1 MSNKNN
7 TTTHKPIGVL
17 RYNDDI
23 RNELLMMHGDRYK
36 MYTDTFQHAIGDTAD
51 ITTRDVSSMT
61 DGESLY
67 DYTHSG
73 NSDYSQE
80 INRKNFRNASEK
92 IVYSQTTPRNHQM
105 MRWNGEYDDYRDY
118 TDYLFGIDFS
128 MSNYVM
134 NLLSDNSIGYVF
146 NIATPNVVR
155 DLRVNDALG
164 GRITTNSYGFREET
178 RLGELSNRLYATSLY
193 RGAVI
198 NSARHRDKVNTS
210 TDDFGYGY
218 ITPILYKKYGNN
230 LNNYDTM
237 SGKFVVSS
245 DTGRL
250 SDGWMLG
257 DDNTE
262 IGKIVH
268 DYAKLSASEN
278 GGKVYLDEQIKKA
291 NQETSIQKPYI
302 VYTNK
307 VILDDNNVTTA
318 TEIPGRFV
326 INATSTGNTGTTT
339 SYVYDGIKDDNPVVN
354 TVKLQ
359 NNKIKQY
366 FVYDEG
372 VTASNQ
378 DNEWGVYNS
387 NESALGKNNLLAKT
401 NQMFKDK
408 KINTMIGRFHIK
420 VGDSCTTDTAVDNE
434 YGNAHG
440 RALLKAEPKGKQ
452 TNGVDNPYCR
462 SWTYHHQYNSMDR
475 LIRPFENQTIADVQ
489 KKNSRYRS
497 RFKNLTDGGKYL
509 AENTVLGEAGRVNI
523 APSTS
528 GNVDIKK
535 CMFSL
540 ENLAW
545 KDVSKVTRNI
555 SKEQIG
561 PNGGRIMWF
570 PPYDIDFQENVNV
583 NWQSNSFIGRG
594 EDVYTY
600 TNTTRTGQL
609 SFTLLIDHPA
619 VINSLQSAGV
629 NDDEDVLRFFAG
641 CDTIDPNETGNAE
654 VMPGSKTSDPTLT
667 AKEGPFVRVYCFFPN
682 NYTGH
687 GKYIDDKKNW
697 YDFGDEEFG
706 CSDGA
711 DWYKYILSGKNTA
724 IPTGASAILNPD
736 NGYEMSIRK
745 GQELWNGVSTKGLD
759 SKTSQIACNSYSGK
773 YGKYKNCPKDYDGS
787 DYKQLKLKDA
797 KEAREKRTYRY
808 RVDFDFRERGI
819 DVDKT
824 DKKGTKAHIWDNY
837 IDTYSW
843 GLNIDPVVVDKNGL
857 GIGLVADKSLFSF
870 YQLMA
875 VFGVKKPLEKIE
887 EPNTGFTGGYIPP
900 QPYEQGI
907 KNLSDIINNHTV
919 YKVVAHGS
927 ATKQGTKNDLRAA
940 RRARTLGKTVMH
952 FLKQIDKYKN
962 EDIKYVKGETS
973 IVDVTNTKLVNTN
986 EAKFGRNAYV
996 DIYYDDPKVISV
1008 ETSANSSN
1016 QINGA
1021 LEYNNAK
1028 SQNKKQ
1034 DKKARR
1040 NNITYTTKDTSNL
1053 RYESEADYFKKIK
1066 NTDPVIFKKIVDKVQ
1081 YFDPAFHSMSPE
1093 GFNAR
1098 LTFLQ
1103 QCTRQGHTVSAT
1115 ESNGLAMTAGNL
1127 AFGRMPV
1134 CVLRLGD
1141 FINTRIII
1149 DSLNITYNNGGMQW
1163 DLNPEGAGVQPMYAK
1178 VNMGIKILGGQS
1190 LVAPISRLQ
1199 NAVSFNYYANAGVY
1213 DNRADRAH
1221 YKDYDTVYDYVYT
1234 ATADTSANNNY
1245 DSYVV
1250 NDNAETLV
1258 TENNEKKSVTLSTT
1272 STSTDRNSS
1281 GTSSASSSSS
1291 SSSTSSS
1298 SSSSSSGGS
1307 SRSSGSSVSSSS
1319 KKTPLNVYYGLGTKG
1334 VIQKHTSYPKI
1345 TFHCLTMYPK
1355 GTYDL
1360 QKYNA
1365 KNPLFNGKNP
1375 IRHYLQTHINV
1386 NKIITC
1392 PLTFGGKSQLIS
1404 FNIRNVKIN
1413 NQHIQLTGNKT
1424 TIKDIKIIIPIKY
1437 RDFRV
1442 QWYNLTITSFGLM
1455 FINDCYG
1462 QKKEVV
1468 HFYTD
1473 VTDDRHDTGYVDITK
1488 DSNGKLHYNFP

>member
-1 MSNKNN
+1 
-7 TTTHKPIGVL
+7 
-17 RYNDDI
+17 
-23 RNELLMMHGDRYK
+23 
-36 MYTDTFQHAIGDTAD
+36 
-51 ITTRDVSSMT
+51 
-61 DGESLY
+61 
-67 DYTHSG
+67 
-73 NSDYSQE
+73 
-80 INRKNFRNASEK
+80 
-92 IVYSQTTPRNHQM
+92 
-105 MRWNGEYDDYRDY
+105 
-118 TDYLFGIDFS
+118 
-128 MSNYVM
+128 
-134 NLLSDNSIGYVF
+134 
-146 NIATPNVVR
+146 
-155 DLRVNDALG
+155 
-164 GRITTNSYGFREET
+164 
-178 RLGELSNRLYATSLY
+178 
-193 RGAVI
+193 
-198 NSARHRDKVNTS
+198 
-210 TDDFGYGY
+210 
-218 ITPILYKKYGNN
+218 
-230 LNNYDTM
+230 
-237 SGKFVVSS
+237 
-245 DTGRL
+245 
-250 SDGWMLG
+250 
-257 DDNTE
+257 
-262 IGKIVH
+262 
-268 DYAKLSASEN
+268 
-278 GGKVYLDEQIKKA
+278 
-291 NQETSIQKPYI
+291 
-302 VYTNK
+302 
-307 VILDDNNVTTA
+307 
-318 TEIPGRFV
+318 
-326 INATSTGNTGTTT
+326 
-339 SYVYDGIKDDNPVVN
+339 
-354 TVKLQ
+354 
-359 NNKIKQY
+359 
-366 FVYDEG
+366 
-372 VTASNQ
+372 
-378 DNEWGVYNS
+378 
-387 NESALGKNNLLAKT
+387 
-401 NQMFKDK
+401 MFKDK

-440 RALLKAEPKGKQ
+440 RALLKADPKGKQ

-497 RFKNLTDGGKYL
+497 RFNKLPNGGKYL
-509 AENTVLGEAGRVNI
+509 AENTVLGGAGRVNI

-641 CDTIDPNETGNAE
+641 CDTIEPNETGNAE
-654 VMPGSKTSDPTLT
+654 VVPGSKTSDPTLT

-687 GKYIDDKKNW
+687 GKYPGDNKKW
-697 YDFGDEEFG
+697 YDFGDEDFG

-724 IPTGASAILNPD
+724 ISTKASAITEPD

-745 GQELWNGVSTKGLD
+745 GQELWNGVSTETLD
-759 SKTSQIACNSYSGK
+759 INTSQIACNSYSGK
-773 YGKYKNCPKDYDGS
+773 YGKYNKCPADYDGS

-797 KEAREKRTYRY
+797 KEARDKRTYRY

-819 DVDKT
+819 DVDKRNKR
-824 DKKGTKAHIWDNY
+824 DHYWDNY
-837 IDTYSW
+837 RDTYSF
-843 GLNIDPVVVDKNGL
+843 GFNLNPNCILKMNQEKDKMNNNK
-857 GIGLVADKSLFSF
+857 DLFSF
-870 YQLMA
+870 YQLMS
-875 VFGVKKPLEKIE
+875 VFGVKKPGVSDDSGSTVNKELEE
-887 EPNTGFTGGYIPP
+887 
-900 QPYEQGI
+900 GI
-907 KNLSDIINNHTV
+907 QNLSDIINNHTV

-973 IVDVTNTKLVNTN
+973 IVDVNNTRLVNADD
-986 EAKFGRNAYV
+986 AKFGRNAYV

-1008 ETSANSSN
+1008 ETSANSNN

-1021 LEYNNAK
+1021 VEYNNAK
-1028 SQNKKQ
+1028 TKEKKQ

-1066 NTDPVIFKKIVDKVQ
+1066 NTDPVIFKKIVEKVQ

-1178 VNMGIKILGGQS
+1178 VNMSIKILGGQS

-1213 DNRADRAH
+1213 DNRADRAR
-1221 YKDYDTVYDYVYT
+1221 YENYDTVYDYVYT
-1234 ATADTSANNNY
+1234 ATADTSANNNH

-1258 TENNEKKSVTLSTT
+1258 TENDEKKSVTLSTT
-1272 STSTDRNSS
+1272 STSTDSNSS

-1307 SRSSGSSVSSSS
+1307 SRSSSS
-1319 KKTPLNVYYGLGTKG
+1319 KKKQEVYYGLNTKG
-1334 VIQKHTSYPKI
+1334 NVIGVNSPSKVYA
-1345 TFHCLTMYPK
+1345 FLLTKYSNNN
-1355 GTYDL
+1355 YDL
-1360 QKYNA
+1360 RKFTTRYN
-1365 KNPLFNGKNP
+1365 LTEFYDEM
-1375 IRHYLQTHINV
+1375 RLYLKQGVNK
-1386 NKIITC
+1386 NKIISFTRKAGN
-1392 PLTFGGKSQLIS
+1392 TSVHIS
-1404 FNIRNVKIN
+1404 FEIKKVKIDYYSFSFPNKDGASIKDVTVAIPVRITPYQGKHYWCNVKLN
-1413 NQHIQLTGNKT
+1413 VG
-1424 TIKDIKIIIPIKY
+1424 D
-1437 RDFRV
+1437 
-1442 QWYNLTITSFGLM
+1442 M
-1455 FINDCYG
+1455 FINDCYNTY
-1462 QKKEVV
+1462 KNSVASSI
-1468 HFYTD
+1468 
-1473 VTDDRHDTGYVDITK
+1473 TGIGNNFPQSAYVDV
-1488 DSNGKLHYNFP
+1488 SQNSSGKWIYAYK

>member
-291 NQETSIQKPYI
+291 NQEISIHKPYI

-307 VILDDNNVTTA
+307 VILEDNNAKTA

-326 INATSTGNTGTTT
+326 INATSTGDTVTTT

-372 VTASNQ
+372 VTASEQN
-378 DNEWGVYNS
+378 NEWGVYNS

-475 LIRPFENQTIADVQ
+475 LIRPFENQTIAEIQ

-497 RFKNLTDGGKYL
+497 RFNKLQNGGQYL
-509 AENTVLGEAGRVNI
+509 AENTVLGGAGRVNI
-523 APSTS
+523 APSIS

-654 VMPGSKTSDPTLT
+654 VVPGSKTSDPTLT

-687 GKYIDDKKNW
+687 GKYPGDNKKW
-697 YDFGDEEFG
+697 YDFGDEDFG

-711 DWYKYILSGKNTA
+711 DWYNYILSGKN
-724 IPTGASAILNPD
+724 AILSIANQG
-736 NGYEMSIRK
+736 NGYEMSVRK
-745 GQELWNGVSTKGLD
+745 NAEDYKGVSTKTLD
-759 SKTSQIACNSYSGK
+759 INTSQIACNSYSGK
-773 YGKYKNCPKDYDGS
+773 YGKYNKCPADYDGS

-797 KEAREKRTYRY
+797 KEARDKRTYRY

-824 DKKGTKAHIWDNY
+824 DKRGTKAHIWDNY

-962 EDIKYVKGETS
+962 KDIKYVKGETS

-1272 STSTDRNSS
+1272 STSTDSNSS

-1298 SSSSSSGGS
+1298 SSSSSS
-1307 SRSSGSSVSSSS
+1307 SGSRHSSSS
-1319 KKTPLNVYYGLGTKG
+1319 KKKLDVYYGLNAYGRVIHSTSNRIAAFLLTKY
-1334 VIQKHTSYPKI
+1334 SNNN
-1345 TFHCLTMYPK
+1345 
-1355 GTYDL
+1355 YDL
-1360 QKYNA
+1360 RKFTTRYNLTA
-1365 KNPLFNGKNP
+1365 FYDYFRL
-1375 IRHYLQTHINV
+1375 YLKQGV
-1386 NKIITC
+1386 KMSKI
-1392 PLTFGGKSQLIS
+1392 IS
-1404 FNIRNVKIN
+1404 FNSKAGNTSVHISFEIKKVKIDYYSFSFP
-1413 NQHIQLTGNKT
+1413 NKDGA
-1424 TIKDIKIIIPIKY
+1424 TIKDVTVAIPV
-1437 RDFRV
+1437 R
-1442 QWYNLTITSFGLM
+1442 ITPYKGKHYWCNVKLNVGDM
-1455 FINDCYG
+1455 FINDCY
-1462 QKKEVV
+1462 
-1468 HFYTD
+1468 
-1473 VTDDRHDTGYVDITK
+1473 DTYKNSVASSITGIGNNFPQSAYVDV
-1488 DSNGKLHYNFP
+1488 SQNSSGKWIYAYK

>member
-17 RYNDDI
+17 RYNDGI

-291 NQETSIQKPYI
+291 NQEISIQKPYI

-339 SYVYDGIKDDNPVVN
+339 SYVYDGIKDDNPVIN

-372 VTASNQ
+372 VTASGQN
-378 DNEWGVYNS
+378 NEWGVYNS

-440 RALLKAEPKGKQ
+440 RALLKAKPKGKQ

-462 SWTYHHQYNSMDR
+462 SWTYHHQYNSIDR
-475 LIRPFENQTIADVQ
+475 LIRPFENQTIAEIQ

-654 VMPGSKTSDPTLT
+654 VVPCSKTSDPTLT

-687 GKYIDDKKNW
+687 GKYPGDKKKW
-697 YDFGDEEFG
+697 YEFGDEDFG

-711 DWYKYILSGKNTA
+711 DWYKYILSGKNAA
-724 IPTGASAILNPD
+724 ISTKASAITKPD

-745 GQELWNGVSTKGLD
+745 GQEFWNGVSTETLEI
-759 SKTSQIACNSYSGK
+759 KTSQIACNSYSGK
-773 YGKYKNCPKDYDGS
+773 YGKYNKCPGDYDGS

-797 KEAREKRTYRY
+797 KEARDKRTYRY

-819 DVDKT
+819 DVDKRN
-824 DKKGTKAHIWDNY
+824 KRGHYWNNY
-837 IDTYSW
+837 IDTYSF
-843 GLNIDPVVVDKNGL
+843 GFNLNPNCILKMNQEKDKMNNNK
-857 GIGLVADKSLFSF
+857 DLFSF
-870 YQLMA
+870 YQLMS
-875 VFGVKKPLEKIE
+875 VFGVKKPGVSNDTDKVINQELEE
-887 EPNTGFTGGYIPP
+887 
-900 QPYEQGI
+900 GI
-907 KNLSDIINNHTV
+907 QNLSDIINNHTV

-973 IVDVTNTKLVNTN
+973 IADVKNTKLVNTD

-996 DIYYDDPKVISV
+996 DIYYDDPKVFSV
-1008 ETSANSSN
+1008 EKSESAKN
-1016 QINGA
+1016 QIIGPLDSTKA
-1021 LEYNNAK
+1021 TSKE
-1028 SQNKKQ
+1028 KKQ

-1149 DSLNITYNNGGMQW
+1149 DSLSITYNNGGMQW

-1221 YKDYDTVYDYVYT
+1221 YENYDTVYDYVYT
-1234 ATADTSANNNY
+1234 ATADTSANNNH

-1258 TENNEKKSVTLSTT
+1258 TENDEKKSVTLSSK
-1272 STSTDRNSS
+1272 STSTDSNSS

-1298 SSSSSSGGS
+1298 ASSSSSGGS

-1319 KKTPLNVYYGLGTKG
+1319 KKTPLNVYYGLGTTG
-1334 VIQKHTSYPKI
+1334 VVQKHTSYPKI

>member
-230 LNNYDTM
+230 LNNYDTI

-291 NQETSIQKPYI
+291 NQEISIQKPYI

-307 VILDDNNVTTA
+307 VILDDNNAKTA
-318 TEIPGRFV
+318 TEMPGRFV
-326 INATSTGNTGTTT
+326 INAASTGNTGATT
-339 SYVYDGIKDDNPVVN
+339 SYVYDGIKDDNPVIN

-440 RALLKAEPKGKQ
+440 RALLKADPKGKQ

-641 CDTIDPNETGNAE
+641 CDTIKPNETGNAE
-654 VMPGSKTSDPTLT
+654 VVPGSKTSDPTLT
-667 AKEGPFVRVYCFFPN
+667 AKEGQFVRVYCFFPN

-687 GKYIDDKKNW
+687 GKYPGDNKKW
-697 YDFGDEEFG
+697 YDFGDEDFG

-711 DWYKYILSGKNTA
+711 DWYNYILSGKN
-724 IPTGASAILNPD
+724 AILSIANQG
-736 NGYEMSIRK
+736 NGYEMSVRK
-745 GQELWNGVSTKGLD
+745 NAEDYKGVSTKTLD
-759 SKTSQIACNSYSGK
+759 INTSQIACNSYSGK
-773 YGKYKNCPKDYDGS
+773 YGKYNKCPADYDGS

-797 KEAREKRTYRY
+797 KEARDKRTYRY

-824 DKKGTKAHIWDNY
+824 DKRGTKAHIWDNY

-919 YKVVAHGS
+919 YKVVTHGS

-962 EDIKYVKGETS
+962 KDIKYVKGETS

-1272 STSTDRNSS
+1272 STSTDSNSS

-1298 SSSSSSGGS
+1298 SSSSSS
-1307 SRSSGSSVSSSS
+1307 SGSRHSSSS
-1319 KKTPLNVYYGLGTKG
+1319 KKKLDVYYGLNAYGRVIHSTSNRIAAFLLTKY
-1334 VIQKHTSYPKI
+1334 SNNN
-1345 TFHCLTMYPK
+1345 
-1355 GTYDL
+1355 YDL
-1360 QKYNA
+1360 RKFTTRYNLTA
-1365 KNPLFNGKNP
+1365 FYDYFRL
-1375 IRHYLQTHINV
+1375 YLKQGV
-1386 NKIITC
+1386 KMSKI
-1392 PLTFGGKSQLIS
+1392 IS
-1404 FNIRNVKIN
+1404 FNSKAGNTSVHISFEIKKVKIDYYSFSFP
-1413 NQHIQLTGNKT
+1413 NKDGA
-1424 TIKDIKIIIPIKY
+1424 TIKDVTVAIPV
-1437 RDFRV
+1437 R
-1442 QWYNLTITSFGLM
+1442 ITPYKGKHYWCNVKLNVGDM
-1455 FINDCYG
+1455 FINDCY
-1462 QKKEVV
+1462 
-1468 HFYTD
+1468 
-1473 VTDDRHDTGYVDITK
+1473 DTYKNSVASSITGIGNNFPQSAYVDV
-1488 DSNGKLHYNFP
+1488 SQNSSGKWIYAYK

>member
-80 INRKNFRNASEK
+80 INRKNFRNVSEK

-164 GRITTNSYGFREET
+164 GRITTNSYGFMEET

-268 DYAKLSASEN
+268 DYTKLSASEN

-291 NQETSIQKPYI
+291 NQEISIQKPYI

-307 VILDDNNVTTA
+307 VILDDNNVKTA

-326 INATSTGNTGTTT
+326 INATSTGNTGATT
-339 SYVYDGIKDDNPVVN
+339 SYVYDGIKDDNPVIN

-440 RALLKAEPKGKQ
+440 RALLKADPKGKQ

-497 RFKNLTDGGKYL
+497 RFNKLPNGGKYL
-509 AENTVLGEAGRVNI
+509 AENTVLGGAGRVNI

-654 VMPGSKTSDPTLT
+654 VVPGSKTSDPTLT

-687 GKYIDDKKNW
+687 GKYPGDKKKW
-697 YDFGDEEFG
+697 YDFGDEDFG

-711 DWYKYILSGKNTA
+711 DWYKYILSGKNAVISTK
-724 IPTGASAILNPD
+724 ASAILNPD

-745 GQELWNGVSTKGLD
+745 GQELWNGVSTETLD
-759 SKTSQIACNSYSGK
+759 INTSQIACNSYSGK
-773 YGKYKNCPKDYDGS
+773 YGKYNKCPVDYDGS

-819 DVDKT
+819 DVDKRNKR
-824 DKKGTKAHIWDNY
+824 DHYWDNY
-837 IDTYSW
+837 RDTYSF
-843 GLNIDPVVVDKNGL
+843 GFNLNPNCILKMNQEKDKMNNNK
-857 GIGLVADKSLFSF
+857 DLFSF
-870 YQLMA
+870 YQLMS
-875 VFGVKKPLEKIE
+875 VFGVKKPGVSDDSGSTVNKELEE
-887 EPNTGFTGGYIPP
+887 
-900 QPYEQGI
+900 GI
-907 KNLSDIINNHTV
+907 QNLSDIINNHTV

-973 IVDVTNTKLVNTN
+973 IVDVNNTRLVNADD
-986 EAKFGRNAYV
+986 AKFGRNAYV

-1008 ETSANSSN
+1008 ETSANSNN

-1021 LEYNNAK
+1021 VEYNNAK
-1028 SQNKKQ
+1028 TKEKKQ

-1178 VNMGIKILGGQS
+1178 VNMSIKILGGQS

-1221 YKDYDTVYDYVYT
+1221 YENYDTVYDYVYT
-1234 ATADTSANNNY
+1234 ATADTSANNNH

-1258 TENNEKKSVTLSTT
+1258 TENDEKKSVTLSTT
-1272 STSTDRNSS
+1272 STSTDSNSS

-1307 SRSSGSSVSSSS
+1307 SRSSSSSSVSSSS
-1319 KKTPLNVYYGLGTKG
+1319 KKTTLNVYYGLGTTG
-1334 VIQKHTSYPKI
+1334 VIQNHTSYPKI

-1392 PLTFGGKSQLIS
+1392 PLTFGGKRQLIS

-1424 TIKDIKIIIPIKY
+1424 TIKDVKIIIPIKY
-1437 RDFRV
+1437 RDFQV

-1462 QKKEVV
+1462 TKKETVY
-1468 HFYTD
+1468 FYTD

-1488 DSNGKLHYNFP
+1488 DSNGKLHYSFP

>member
-291 NQETSIQKPYI
+291 NQEISIQKPYI

-339 SYVYDGIKDDNPVVN
+339 SYVYDGIKDDNPVIN

-372 VTASNQ
+372 VTASGQN
-378 DNEWGVYNS
+378 NEWGVYNS

-440 RALLKAEPKGKQ
+440 RALLKAKPKGKQ

-475 LIRPFENQTIADVQ
+475 LIRPFENQTIAEIQ

-523 APSTS
+523 APSKS
-528 GNVDIKK
+528 CNVDIKK

-654 VMPGSKTSDPTLT
+654 VVPGSKTSDPTLT

-687 GKYIDDKKNW
+687 GKYPGDNKKW
-697 YDFGDEEFG
+697 YDFGDEDFG

-711 DWYKYILSGKNTA
+711 DWYKYILSGKNAA
-724 IPTGASAILNPD
+724 ISTKASAITEPD

-745 GQELWNGVSTKGLD
+745 GQEFWNGVSTETLEI
-759 SKTSQIACNSYSGK
+759 KTSQIACNSYSGK
-773 YGKYKNCPKDYDGS
+773 YGKYNKCPGDYDGS

-797 KEAREKRTYRY
+797 KEARDKRTYRY

-819 DVDKT
+819 DVDKRNKR
-824 DKKGTKAHIWDNY
+824 DHYWNNY
-837 IDTYSW
+837 IDTYSF
-843 GLNIDPVVVDKNGL
+843 GFNLNPNCILKMNQEKDKMNNNK
-857 GIGLVADKSLFSF
+857 DLFSF
-870 YQLMA
+870 YQLMS
-875 VFGVKKPLEKIE
+875 VFGVKKPGVSNDTDKVINQELEE
-887 EPNTGFTGGYIPP
+887 
-900 QPYEQGI
+900 GI
-907 KNLSDIINNHTV
+907 QNLSDIINNHTV

-973 IVDVTNTKLVNTN
+973 IVDVKNTKLVNTD

-996 DIYYDDPKVISV
+996 DIYYDDPKVFSV
-1008 ETSANSSN
+1008 EKSESAKN
-1016 QINGA
+1016 QIIGPLDSTKA
-1021 LEYNNAK
+1021 T
-1028 SQNKKQ
+1028 SKKKRQ

-1149 DSLNITYNNGGMQW
+1149 DSLSITYNNGGMQW

-1272 STSTDRNSS
+1272 STSTDSNSS

-1291 SSSTSSS
+1291 SSTTSSS
-1298 SSSSSSGGS
+1298 SSSSSS
-1307 SRSSGSSVSSSS
+1307 SGSKHSSSS
-1319 KKTPLNVYYGLGTKG
+1319 KKKLNVYYGLNAYGRVIHLTSNRIAAFLLTKY
-1334 VIQKHTSYPKI
+1334 SNNN
-1345 TFHCLTMYPK
+1345 
-1355 GTYDL
+1355 YDL
-1360 QKYNA
+1360 RKFTTRYNLTA
-1365 KNPLFNGKNP
+1365 FYDYFRL
-1375 IRHYLQTHINV
+1375 YLKQGV
-1386 NKIITC
+1386 KMSKI
-1392 PLTFGGKSQLIS
+1392 IS
-1404 FNIRNVKIN
+1404 FNSKAGNTSVHISFEIKKVKIDYYSFSFP
-1413 NQHIQLTGNKT
+1413 NKDGA
-1424 TIKDIKIIIPIKY
+1424 TIKDVTVAIPV
-1437 RDFRV
+1437 R
-1442 QWYNLTITSFGLM
+1442 ITPYKGKHYWCNVKLNVGDM
-1455 FINDCYG
+1455 FINDCY
-1462 QKKEVV
+1462 
-1468 HFYTD
+1468 
-1473 VTDDRHDTGYVDITK
+1473 DTYKNSVASSITGIGNNFPQSAYVDV
-1488 DSNGKLHYNFP
+1488 SQNSSGKWIYAYK

>member
-17 RYNDDI
+17 RYNDGI

-291 NQETSIQKPYI
+291 NQEISIQKPYI

-307 VILDDNNVTTA
+307 VILDDTNVKTA

-326 INATSTGNTGTTT
+326 INSTSTGDTGATT

-372 VTASNQ
+372 VTASEQN
-378 DNEWGVYNS
+378 NEWGVYNS

-440 RALLKAEPKGKQ
+440 RALLKADPKGKQ

-475 LIRPFENQTIADVQ
+475 LIRPFENQTIAEVQ

-629 NDDEDVLRFFAG
+629 NDDDDVLRFFAG

-654 VMPGSKTSDPTLT
+654 VVPGSKTSDPTLT

-687 GKYIDDKKNW
+687 GKYPGDNKKW
-697 YDFGDEEFG
+697 YDFGDEDFG

-711 DWYKYILSGKNTA
+711 DWYKYILSGKNAA
-724 IPTGASAILNPD
+724 ISTKASAITEPD

-745 GQELWNGVSTKGLD
+745 GQEFWNGVSTETLEI
-759 SKTSQIACNSYSGK
+759 KTSQIACNSYSGK
-773 YGKYKNCPKDYDGS
+773 YGKYNKCPGDYDGS

-797 KEAREKRTYRY
+797 KEARDKRTYRY

-819 DVDKT
+819 DVDKRN
-824 DKKGTKAHIWDNY
+824 KRYHYWNNY
-837 IDTYSW
+837 IDTYSF
-843 GLNIDPVVVDKNGL
+843 GFNLNPNCILKMNQEKDKMNNNK
-857 GIGLVADKSLFSF
+857 DLFSF
-870 YQLMA
+870 YQLMS
-875 VFGVKKPLEKIE
+875 VFGVKKPGVSNDTDKVINQELEE
-887 EPNTGFTGGYIPP
+887 
-900 QPYEQGI
+900 GI
-907 KNLSDIINNHTV
+907 QNLSDIINNHTV

-973 IVDVTNTKLVNTN
+973 IVDVKNTKLVNTD

-996 DIYYDDPKVISV
+996 DIYYDDPKVFSV
-1008 ETSANSSN
+1008 EKSESAKN
-1016 QINGA
+1016 QIIGPLDSTKA
-1021 LEYNNAK
+1021 TSKE
-1028 SQNKKQ
+1028 KKQ

-1149 DSLNITYNNGGMQW
+1149 ESLNITYNNGGMQW

-1221 YKDYDTVYDYVYT
+1221 YENYDTVYDYVYT

-1272 STSTDRNSS
+1272 STSTDSNSS

-1319 KKTPLNVYYGLGTKG
+1319 KKTPLNVYYGLGTTG

-1413 NQHIQLTGNKT
+1413 NQHIQLTGNNT

-1462 QKKEVV
+1462 RKKEVV

>member
-291 NQETSIQKPYI
+291 NQEISIQKPYI

-307 VILDDNNVTTA
+307 VILDDNNEKTA
-318 TEIPGRFV
+318 TEMPGRFV
-326 INATSTGNTGTTT
+326 INATSTGNTGATT
-339 SYVYDGIKDDNPVVN
+339 SYVYDGIKDDNPVIN

-497 RFKNLTDGGKYL
+497 RFNKLPNGGQYL
-509 AENTVLGEAGRVNI
+509 AENTVLGGAGRVNI

-654 VMPGSKTSDPTLT
+654 VVPGSKTSDPTLT

-687 GKYIDDKKNW
+687 GKYPGDNKKW
-697 YDFGDEEFG
+697 YDFGDEDFG

-711 DWYKYILSGKNTA
+711 DWYKYILSGKNAA
-724 IPTGASAILNPD
+724 ISTKASAILNPD

-745 GQELWNGVSTKGLD
+745 GQELWNGVSTETLD
-759 SKTSQIACNSYSGK
+759 INTSQIACNSYSGK
-773 YGKYKNCPKDYDGS
+773 YGKYNKCPGDYDGS

-797 KEAREKRTYRY
+797 KEARDKRTYRY

-819 DVDKT
+819 DVDKRNKR
-824 DKKGTKAHIWDNY
+824 DHYWNNY
-837 IDTYSW
+837 IDTYSF
-843 GLNIDPVVVDKNGL
+843 GFNLNPNCILKMNQEKDKMNNNK
-857 GIGLVADKSLFSF
+857 DLFSF
-870 YQLMA
+870 YQLMS
-875 VFGVKKPLEKIE
+875 VFGVKKPGVSNDTDKVINQELEE
-887 EPNTGFTGGYIPP
+887 
-900 QPYEQGI
+900 GI
-907 KNLSDIINNHTV
+907 QNLSDIINNHTV

-1008 ETSANSSN
+1008 ETSANSNN
-1016 QINGA
+1016 QINRA
-1021 LEYNNAK
+1021 VEYNNAK
-1028 SQNKKQ
+1028 SKEKKQ

-1149 DSLNITYNNGGMQW
+1149 DSLSITYNNGGMQW

-1234 ATADTSANNNY
+1234 ATADTSANNNH

-1258 TENNEKKSVTLSTT
+1258 TENDEKKSVTLSTT
-1272 STSTDRNSS
+1272 STSTDSNSS

-1298 SSSSSSGGS
+1298 SSSSSS
-1307 SRSSGSSVSSSS
+1307 SGSKHSSSS
-1319 KKTPLNVYYGLGTKG
+1319 KKKLNVYYGLNAYGRVIHSTSNRIAAFLLTKY
-1334 VIQKHTSYPKI
+1334 SNNN
-1345 TFHCLTMYPK
+1345 
-1355 GTYDL
+1355 YDL
-1360 QKYNA
+1360 RKFTTRYNLTA
-1365 KNPLFNGKNP
+1365 FYDYFRL
-1375 IRHYLQTHINV
+1375 YLKQGV
-1386 NKIITC
+1386 KMSKI
-1392 PLTFGGKSQLIS
+1392 IS
-1404 FNIRNVKIN
+1404 FNSKAGNTSVHISFEIKKVKIDYYSFSFP
-1413 NQHIQLTGNKT
+1413 NKDGA
-1424 TIKDIKIIIPIKY
+1424 TIKDVTVAIPV
-1437 RDFRV
+1437 R
-1442 QWYNLTITSFGLM
+1442 ITPYKGKHYWCNVKLNVGDM
-1455 FINDCYG
+1455 FINDCY
-1462 QKKEVV
+1462 
-1468 HFYTD
+1468 
-1473 VTDDRHDTGYVDITK
+1473 DTYKNSVASSITGIDNNFPQSAYVDV
-1488 DSNGKLHYNFP
+1488 SQNSSGKWIYAYK

>member
-118 TDYLFGIDFS
+118 TDYLFGVDFS

-291 NQETSIQKPYI
+291 NQEISIQKPYI

-654 VMPGSKTSDPTLT
+654 VVPGSKTSDPTLT

-687 GKYIDDKKNW
+687 GKYPGDKKKW
-697 YDFGDEEFG
+697 YDFGDEDFG

-711 DWYKYILSGKNTA
+711 DWYKYILSGKNA
-724 IPTGASAILNPD
+724 TGIEFTG
-736 NGYEMSIRK
+736 NGYEMSYK
-745 GQELWNGVSTKGLD
+745 DNVDTEWNGVSTKELD

-797 KEAREKRTYRY
+797 QEAREKRTYRY

-824 DKKGTKAHIWDNY
+824 DKKGTKAHIWNNY
-837 IDTYSW
+837 IDTYSY
-843 GLNIDPVVVDKNGL
+843 GLNLDPVVIQKNEL
-857 GIGLVADKSLFSF
+857 GTHLFENHTLFSF

-875 VFGVKKPLEKIE
+875 VFGERVPIHDNLKE
-887 EPNTGFTGGYIPP
+887 
-900 QPYEQGI
+900 GI

-919 YKVVAHGS
+919 YKVEAHGS
-927 ATKQGTKNDLRAA
+927 ATKQGTQNDLRAA

-952 FLKQIDKYKN
+952 FLTQMPKYANK
-962 EDIKYVKGETS
+962 DIKYVKGKTS
-973 IVDVTNTKLVNTN
+973 IVDVKKTKYVNTDD
-986 EAKFGRNAYV
+986 AKFGRNAYV

-1008 ETSANSSN
+1008 ETSANSNN

-1021 LEYNNAK
+1021 VEYNNAK
-1028 SQNKKQ
+1028 TKEKKQ

-1234 ATADTSANNNY
+1234 ATADTSANNNH

-1258 TENNEKKSVTLSTT
+1258 TENDEKKSVTLSSK
-1272 STSTDRNSS
+1272 STSTDSNSS
-1281 GTSSASSSSS
+1281 GTSSASSSSSS

-1307 SRSSGSSVSSSS
+1307 SRSSGSSVSNSP
-1319 KKTPLNVYYGLGTKG
+1319 KKTPLNVYYGLGTTG

-1360 QKYNA
+1360 QKYTA

-1392 PLTFGGKSQLIS
+1392 PLTFGGKRQLIS

-1437 RDFRV
+1437 RDFQV

-1462 QKKEVV
+1462 TKKETVY
-1468 HFYTD
+1468 FYTD

-1488 DSNGKLHYNFP
+1488 DSNGKLHYSFP

>member
-291 NQETSIQKPYI
+291 NQEISIQKPYI

-307 VILDDNNVTTA
+307 VILDDNNEKTA
-318 TEIPGRFV
+318 TEMPGIFV
-326 INATSTGNTGTTT
+326 INATSTGNTGATT
-339 SYVYDGIKDDNPVVN
+339 SYVYDGIKDDNPVIN

-420 VGDSCTTDTAVDNE
+420 VGDSCTTDTSVDNE

-497 RFKNLTDGGKYL
+497 RFNELPNGGKYL
-509 AENTVLGEAGRVNI
+509 AENTVLGGAGRVNI
-523 APSTS
+523 APSKS

-619 VINSLQSAGV
+619 VINSLQNAGV

-654 VMPGSKTSDPTLT
+654 VVPGSKTSDPTLT

-687 GKYIDDKKNW
+687 GKYPGDNKKW
-697 YDFGDEEFG
+697 YDFGDEDFG

-711 DWYKYILSGKNTA
+711 DWYNYILSGKN
-724 IPTGASAILNPD
+724 AILSIANQG
-736 NGYEMSIRK
+736 NGYEMSVRK
-745 GQELWNGVSTKGLD
+745 NAEDYKGVSTKTLD
-759 SKTSQIACNSYSGK
+759 INTSQIACNSYSGK
-773 YGKYKNCPKDYDGS
+773 YGKYNKCPADYDGS

-797 KEAREKRTYRY
+797 KEARDKRTYRY

-824 DKKGTKAHIWDNY
+824 DKRGTKAHIWDNY

-1066 NTDPVIFKKIVDKVQ
+1066 NIDPVIFKKIVDKVQ

-1149 DSLNITYNNGGMQW
+1149 ESLNITYNNGGMQW

-1221 YKDYDTVYDYVYT
+1221 YENYDTVYDYVYT
-1234 ATADTSANNNY
+1234 ATADTSANNNN

-1272 STSTDRNSS
+1272 STSTDSNSS

-1298 SSSSSSGGS
+1298 SSSSSS
-1307 SRSSGSSVSSSS
+1307 SGSKHSSSS
-1319 KKTPLNVYYGLGTKG
+1319 KKKLDVYYGLNAYGRVIHLTSNRIAAFLLTKY
-1334 VIQKHTSYPKI
+1334 SNNN
-1345 TFHCLTMYPK
+1345 
-1355 GTYDL
+1355 YDL
-1360 QKYNA
+1360 RKFTTRYNLTA
-1365 KNPLFNGKNP
+1365 FYDYFRL
-1375 IRHYLQTHINV
+1375 YLKQGV
-1386 NKIITC
+1386 KMSKI
-1392 PLTFGGKSQLIS
+1392 IS
-1404 FNIRNVKIN
+1404 FNSKAGNTSVHISFEIKKVKIDYYSFSFP
-1413 NQHIQLTGNKT
+1413 NKDGA
-1424 TIKDIKIIIPIKY
+1424 TIKDVTVAIPV
-1437 RDFRV
+1437 R
-1442 QWYNLTITSFGLM
+1442 ITPYKGNKHYWCNVKLNVGDM
-1455 FINDCYG
+1455 FINDCYNTY
-1462 QKKEVV
+1462 KNSVASSI
-1468 HFYTD
+1468 
-1473 VTDDRHDTGYVDITK
+1473 TGIGNNFPQSAYVDV
-1488 DSNGKLHYNFP
+1488 SQNSSGKWIYAYK

>member
-291 NQETSIQKPYI
+291 NQEISIQKPYI

-307 VILDDNNVTTA
+307 VILDDNNVKTA
-318 TEIPGRFV
+318 TEMPGRFV
-326 INATSTGNTGTTT
+326 INATSTGNTGATT
-339 SYVYDGIKDDNPVVN
+339 SYVYDGIKDDNPVIN

-440 RALLKAEPKGKQ
+440 RALLKADPKGKQ

-462 SWTYHHQYNSMDR
+462 SWTYHHQYNSMDM

-497 RFKNLTDGGKYL
+497 RFNKLPNGGKYL
-509 AENTVLGEAGRVNI
+509 AENTVLGGAGRVNI

-545 KDVSKVTRNI
+545 KDVSKVTRNM

-619 VINSLQSAGV
+619 VINSLHSAGV

-654 VMPGSKTSDPTLT
+654 VVPGSKTSDPTLT
-667 AKEGPFVRVYCFFPN
+667 AKEGQFVRVYCFFPN

-687 GKYIDDKKNW
+687 GKYPGDKKKW
-697 YDFGDEEFG
+697 YDFGDEDFG

-711 DWYKYILSGKNTA
+711 DWYKYILSGKNAVISTK
-724 IPTGASAILNPD
+724 ASAILNPD

-745 GQELWNGVSTKGLD
+745 GQELWNGVSTETLD
-759 SKTSQIACNSYSGK
+759 INTSQIACNSYSGK
-773 YGKYKNCPKDYDGS
+773 YGKYNKCPADYDGS

-797 KEAREKRTYRY
+797 KEARDKRTYRY

-819 DVDKT
+819 DVDKRNKR
-824 DKKGTKAHIWDNY
+824 DHYWDNY
-837 IDTYSW
+837 RDTYSF
-843 GLNIDPVVVDKNGL
+843 GFNLNPNCILKMNQEKDKMNNNK
-857 GIGLVADKSLFSF
+857 DLFSF
-870 YQLMA
+870 YQLMS
-875 VFGVKKPLEKIE
+875 VFGVKKPGVSDDSGSTVNKELEE
-887 EPNTGFTGGYIPP
+887 
-900 QPYEQGI
+900 GI
-907 KNLSDIINNHTV
+907 QNLSDIINNHTV

-973 IVDVTNTKLVNTN
+973 IVDVNNTRLVNADD
-986 EAKFGRNAYV
+986 AKFGRNAYV

-1008 ETSANSSN
+1008 ETSANSNN

-1021 LEYNNAK
+1021 VEYNNAK
-1028 SQNKKQ
+1028 TKEKKQ

-1221 YKDYDTVYDYVYT
+1221 YNNYDTVYDYVYT

-1272 STSTDRNSS
+1272 STSTDSNSS

-1298 SSSSSSGGS
+1298 SSSSSS
-1307 SRSSGSSVSSSS
+1307 SGSKHSSSS
-1319 KKTPLNVYYGLGTKG
+1319 KKKLDVYYGLNAYGRVIHSTSNRIAAFLLTKY
-1334 VIQKHTSYPKI
+1334 SNNN
-1345 TFHCLTMYPK
+1345 
-1355 GTYDL
+1355 YDL
-1360 QKYNA
+1360 RKFTTRYN
-1365 KNPLFNGKNP
+1365 LTEFYDYF
-1375 IRHYLQTHINV
+1375 RLYLKQGV
-1386 NKIITC
+1386 KMSKI
-1392 PLTFGGKSQLIS
+1392 IS
-1404 FNIRNVKIN
+1404 FNSKAGNTSVHISFEIKKVKIDYFSFSFP
-1413 NQHIQLTGNKT
+1413 NKDGA
-1424 TIKDIKIIIPIKY
+1424 TIKDVTVAIPV
-1437 RDFRV
+1437 R
-1442 QWYNLTITSFGLM
+1442 ITPYKGNHYWCNVKLNVGDM
-1455 FINDCYG
+1455 FINDCYNTY
-1462 QKKEVV
+1462 KNSVASSI
-1468 HFYTD
+1468 
-1473 VTDDRHDTGYVDITK
+1473 TGIGNNFPQSAYVDV
-1488 DSNGKLHYNFP
+1488 SQNSSGKWIYAYK

>member
-291 NQETSIQKPYI
+291 NQEISIQKPYI

-307 VILDDNNVTTA
+307 VILDDNNAKTA

-326 INATSTGNTGTTT
+326 INATSTGNTGATT
-339 SYVYDGIKDDNPVVN
+339 SYVYDGIKDDNPVIN

-440 RALLKAEPKGKQ
+440 RALLKAKPKGKQ

-497 RFKNLTDGGKYL
+497 RFNELPNGGKYL
-509 AENTVLGEAGRVNI
+509 AENTVLGGAGRVNI
-523 APSTS
+523 APSKS

-570 PPYDIDFQENVNV
+570 PPYDIDFQENVNI

-654 VMPGSKTSDPTLT
+654 VVPGSKTSDPTLT

-687 GKYIDDKKNW
+687 GKYPGENKKW
-697 YDFGDEEFG
+697 YDFGDEDFG

-711 DWYKYILSGKNTA
+711 DWYKYILSGKNAA
-724 IPTGASAILNPD
+724 ISTKASAITEPD

-745 GQELWNGVSTKGLD
+745 GQELWNGVSTETLD
-759 SKTSQIACNSYSGK
+759 INTSQIACNSYSGK
-773 YGKYKNCPKDYDGS
+773 YGKYNKCPADYDGS

-797 KEAREKRTYRY
+797 KEARDKRTYRY

-819 DVDKT
+819 DVDKRNKR
-824 DKKGTKAHIWDNY
+824 DHYWVNY
-837 IDTYSW
+837 IDTYSF
-843 GLNIDPVVVDKNGL
+843 GFNLNPNCILKMNQEKDKMNNNK
-857 GIGLVADKSLFSF
+857 DLFSF
-870 YQLMA
+870 YQLMS
-875 VFGVKKPLEKIE
+875 VFGVKKPGVSDDSGSTVNKELEE
-887 EPNTGFTGGYIPP
+887 
-900 QPYEQGI
+900 GI
-907 KNLSDIINNHTV
+907 QNLSDIINNHTV

-973 IVDVTNTKLVNTN
+973 IVDVNNTRLVNADD
-986 EAKFGRNAYV
+986 AKFGRNAYV

-1008 ETSANSSN
+1008 ETSANSNN

-1021 LEYNNAK
+1021 VEYNNAK
-1028 SQNKKQ
+1028 TKEKKQ

-1234 ATADTSANNNY
+1234 ATADTSANNNH

-1258 TENNEKKSVTLSTT
+1258 TENDEKKSVTLSTT
-1272 STSTDRNSS
+1272 STSTDSNSS

-1298 SSSSSSGGS
+1298 SSSSSS
-1307 SRSSGSSVSSSS
+1307 SGSKHSSSS
-1319 KKTPLNVYYGLGTKG
+1319 KKKLDVYYGLNSYGRVIHSTSNRIAAFLLTKY
-1334 VIQKHTSYPKI
+1334 SNNN
-1345 TFHCLTMYPK
+1345 
-1355 GTYDL
+1355 YDL
-1360 QKYNA
+1360 RKFTTRYNLTA
-1365 KNPLFNGKNP
+1365 FYDYFRL
-1375 IRHYLQTHINV
+1375 YLKQGV
-1386 NKIITC
+1386 KMSKI
-1392 PLTFGGKSQLIS
+1392 IS
-1404 FNIRNVKIN
+1404 FNSKAGNTSVHISFEIKKVKIDYYSFSFP
-1413 NQHIQLTGNKT
+1413 NKDGA
-1424 TIKDIKIIIPIKY
+1424 TIKDVTVAIPV
-1437 RDFRV
+1437 R
-1442 QWYNLTITSFGLM
+1442 ITPYKGKHYWCNVKLNVGDM
-1455 FINDCYG
+1455 FINDCY
-1462 QKKEVV
+1462 
-1468 HFYTD
+1468 
-1473 VTDDRHDTGYVDITK
+1473 DTYKNSVASSITGIGNNFPQSAYVDV
-1488 DSNGKLHYNFP
+1488 SQNSSGKWIYAYK

>member
-23 RNELLMMHGDRYK
+23 RNELLMRHGDRYK

-291 NQETSIQKPYI
+291 NQEISIQKPYI

-307 VILDDNNVTTA
+307 VILDDNNAKTA
-318 TEIPGRFV
+318 TEMPGRFV
-326 INATSTGNTGTTT
+326 INATSTGDTGATT

-654 VMPGSKTSDPTLT
+654 VVPGSKTSDPTLT

-687 GKYIDDKKNW
+687 GKYPGDNKKW
-697 YDFGDEEFG
+697 YDFGDEDFG

-711 DWYKYILSGKNTA
+711 DWYKYILSGKNAA
-724 IPTGASAILNPD
+724 ISTKASAITEPD

-745 GQELWNGVSTKGLD
+745 GQEFWNGVSTETLEI
-759 SKTSQIACNSYSGK
+759 KTSQIACNSYSGK
-773 YGKYKNCPKDYDGS
+773 YGKYNKCPGDYDGS

-797 KEAREKRTYRY
+797 KEARDKRTYRY

-819 DVDKT
+819 DVDKRNKR
-824 DKKGTKAHIWDNY
+824 DHYWNNY
-837 IDTYSW
+837 IDTYSF
-843 GLNIDPVVVDKNGL
+843 GFNLNPNCILKMNQEKDKMNNNK
-857 GIGLVADKSLFSF
+857 DLFSF
-870 YQLMA
+870 YQLMS
-875 VFGVKKPLEKIE
+875 VFGVKKPGVSNDTDKVINQELEE
-887 EPNTGFTGGYIPP
+887 
-900 QPYEQGI
+900 GI
-907 KNLSDIINNHTV
+907 QNLSDIINNHTV

-973 IVDVTNTKLVNTN
+973 IVDVKNTKLVNTD

-1149 DSLNITYNNGGMQW
+1149 DSLSITYNNGGMQW

-1234 ATADTSANNNY
+1234 ATADTSANNNH

-1258 TENNEKKSVTLSTT
+1258 TENDEKKSVTLSTT
-1272 STSTDRNSS
+1272 STSTDSNSS
-1281 GTSSASSSSS
+1281 GTSSVSSSGSSSSTSSSASSSSS
-1291 SSSTSSS
+1291 S
-1298 SSSSSSGGS
+1298 GS

-1319 KKTPLNVYYGLGTKG
+1319 KKTPLNVYYGLGTTG

>member
-291 NQETSIQKPYI
+291 NQEISIQKPYI

-307 VILDDNNVTTA
+307 VILDDNNVKTA

-339 SYVYDGIKDDNPVVN
+339 SYVYDGIKDDNPVIN

-372 VTASNQ
+372 VTASEQ

-440 RALLKAEPKGKQ
+440 RALLKADPKGKQ
-452 TNGVDNPYCR
+452 TNGLDNPYCR

-475 LIRPFENQTIADVQ
+475 LIRPFENQTIAEVQ

-509 AENTVLGEAGRVNI
+509 AENTVLGGAGRVNI

-654 VMPGSKTSDPTLT
+654 VVPGSKTSDPTLT

-687 GKYIDDKKNW
+687 GKYPGDNKKW
-697 YDFGDEEFG
+697 YDFGDEDFG
-706 CSDGA
+706 CSDGS
-711 DWYKYILSGKNTA
+711 DWYNYILSGKN
-724 IPTGASAILNPD
+724 AILSIANQG
-736 NGYEMSIRK
+736 NGYEMSVRK
-745 GQELWNGVSTKGLD
+745 NAEDYKGVSTKELD
-759 SKTSQIACNSYSGK
+759 INTSQIACNSYSGK
-773 YGKYKNCPKDYDGS
+773 YGKYKNCPEDYDGS
-787 DYKQLKLKDA
+787 DYKQLKLGSKEEA
-797 KEAREKRTYRY
+797 KQKRTYRY

-887 EPNTGFTGGYIPP
+887 EPDTGFTGGYIPP

-919 YKVVAHGS
+919 YKVEAHGS
-927 ATKQGTKNDLRAA
+927 ATKQGTQNDLRAA
-940 RRARTLGKTVMH
+940 RRAHTLGKTVMH
-952 FLKQIDKYKN
+952 FLKQIDKYANK
-962 EDIKYVKGETS
+962 DIKYVKGKTS
-973 IVDVTNTKLVNTN
+973 IVDVKNTKLVNTN

-1008 ETSANSSN
+1008 ETSANSDN

-1021 LEYNNAK
+1021 LNSANARSK
-1028 SQNKKQ
+1028 EKKQ

-1221 YKDYDTVYDYVYT
+1221 YNNYDTVYDYVYT

-1272 STSTDRNSS
+1272 STSTDSNSS

-1298 SSSSSSGGS
+1298 SSSSSS
-1307 SRSSGSSVSSSS
+1307 SGSKHSSSS
-1319 KKTPLNVYYGLGTKG
+1319 KKKLDVYYGLNAYGRVIHSTSNRIAAFLLTKY
-1334 VIQKHTSYPKI
+1334 SNNN
-1345 TFHCLTMYPK
+1345 
-1355 GTYDL
+1355 YDL
-1360 QKYNA
+1360 RKFTTRYNLTA
-1365 KNPLFNGKNP
+1365 FYDYFRL
-1375 IRHYLQTHINV
+1375 YLKQGV
-1386 NKIITC
+1386 KMSKI
-1392 PLTFGGKSQLIS
+1392 IS
-1404 FNIRNVKIN
+1404 FNSKAGNKSVHISFEIKKVKIDYYSFSFP
-1413 NQHIQLTGNKT
+1413 NKDGA
-1424 TIKDIKIIIPIKY
+1424 TIKDVTVAIPV
-1437 RDFRV
+1437 R
-1442 QWYNLTITSFGLM
+1442 ITPYKGKHYWCNVKLNVGDM
-1455 FINDCYG
+1455 FINDCY
-1462 QKKEVV
+1462 
-1468 HFYTD
+1468 
-1473 VTDDRHDTGYVDITK
+1473 DTYKNSVASSITGIGNNFPQSAYVDV
-1488 DSNGKLHYNFP
+1488 SQNSSGKWIYTYK

>member
-164 GRITTNSYGFREET
+164 GRITTNSYGFMEET

-268 DYAKLSASEN
+268 DYTKLSASEN

-291 NQETSIQKPYI
+291 NQEISIQKPYI

-307 VILDDNNVTTA
+307 VILDDNNVKTA

-326 INATSTGNTGTTT
+326 INATSTGNTGATT
-339 SYVYDGIKDDNPVVN
+339 SYVYDGIKDDNPVIN

-440 RALLKAEPKGKQ
+440 RALLKADPKGKQ

-497 RFKNLTDGGKYL
+497 RFNKLPNGGKYL
-509 AENTVLGEAGRVNI
+509 AENTVLGGAGRVNI

-619 VINSLQSAGV
+619 VINSLHSAGV

-654 VMPGSKTSDPTLT
+654 VVPGSKTSDPTLT

-687 GKYIDDKKNW
+687 GKYPGVKKKW
-697 YDFGDEEFG
+697 YDFGDEDFG

-711 DWYKYILSGKNTA
+711 DWYKYILSGKNAVISTK
-724 IPTGASAILNPD
+724 ASAILNPD

-745 GQELWNGVSTKGLD
+745 GQELWNGVSTETLD
-759 SKTSQIACNSYSGK
+759 INTSQIACNSYSGK
-773 YGKYKNCPKDYDGS
+773 YGKYNKCPVDYDGS

-819 DVDKT
+819 DVDKRNKR
-824 DKKGTKAHIWDNY
+824 DHYWDNY
-837 IDTYSW
+837 RDTYSF
-843 GLNIDPVVVDKNGL
+843 GFNLNPNCILKMNQEKDKMNNNK
-857 GIGLVADKSLFSF
+857 DLFSF
-870 YQLMA
+870 YQLMS
-875 VFGVKKPLEKIE
+875 VFGVKKPGVSDDSGSTVNKELEE
-887 EPNTGFTGGYIPP
+887 
-900 QPYEQGI
+900 GI
-907 KNLSDIINNHTV
+907 QNLSDIINNHTV

-973 IVDVTNTKLVNTN
+973 IVDVNNTRLVNADD
-986 EAKFGRNAYV
+986 AKFGRNAYV

-1008 ETSANSSN
+1008 ETSANSNN

-1021 LEYNNAK
+1021 VEYNNAK
-1028 SQNKKQ
+1028 TKEKKQ

-1178 VNMGIKILGGQS
+1178 VNMSIKILGGQS

-1221 YKDYDTVYDYVYT
+1221 YENYDTVYDYVYT
-1234 ATADTSANNNY
+1234 ATADTSANNNH

-1258 TENNEKKSVTLSTT
+1258 TENDEKKSVTLSTT
-1272 STSTDRNSS
+1272 STSTDSNSS

-1307 SRSSGSSVSSSS
+1307 SRSSSSSSVSSSS
-1319 KKTPLNVYYGLGTKG
+1319 KKTTLNVYYGLGTTG
-1334 VIQKHTSYPKI
+1334 VIQNHTSYPKI

-1392 PLTFGGKSQLIS
+1392 PLTFGGKRQLIS

-1424 TIKDIKIIIPIKY
+1424 TIKDVKIIIPIKY
-1437 RDFRV
+1437 RDFQV

-1462 QKKEVV
+1462 TKKETVY
-1468 HFYTD
+1468 FYTD

-1488 DSNGKLHYNFP
+1488 DSNGKLHYSFP

>member
-23 RNELLMMHGDRYK
+23 RNKLLMMHGDRYK

-291 NQETSIQKPYI
+291 NQEISIKKPYI

-307 VILDDNNVTTA
+307 VILDDKNAKTA
-318 TEIPGRFV
+318 TEMPGRFV
-326 INATSTGNTGTTT
+326 INATSTGDTSATT

-440 RALLKAEPKGKQ
+440 RALLKADPKGKQ

-641 CDTIDPNETGNAE
+641 CDTIDPNDTGNAE
-654 VMPGSKTSDPTLT
+654 VVPGSQTSDPTLT

-687 GKYIDDKKNW
+687 GKYPGDNKNW

-711 DWYKYILSGKNTA
+711 DWYKYILSGKNAEISTK
-724 IPTGASAILNPD
+724 ASAITKPD

-745 GQELWNGVSTKGLD
+745 GQEFWNGVSTQELD
-759 SKTSQIACNSYSGK
+759 INTSQIACNSYSGK

-797 KEAREKRTYRY
+797 QEAREKRTYRY

-819 DVDKT
+819 DVDKRNKR
-824 DKKGTKAHIWDNY
+824 DHYWNNY
-837 IDTYSW
+837 IDTYSF
-843 GLNIDPVVVDKNGL
+843 GFNLNPNCILKMNQEKDKMNNNK
-857 GIGLVADKSLFSF
+857 DLFSF
-870 YQLMA
+870 YQLMS
-875 VFGVKKPLEKIE
+875 VFGVKKPGVSDDSGSIVNKELEE
-887 EPNTGFTGGYIPP
+887 
-900 QPYEQGI
+900 GI
-907 KNLSDIINNHTV
+907 QNLSDIINNHTV

-952 FLKQIDKYKN
+952 FLTQMPKYANK
-962 EDIKYVKGETS
+962 DIKYVKGETS
-973 IVDVTNTKLVNTN
+973 IVDVNNTRLVNADD
-986 EAKFGRNAYV
+986 AKFGRNAYV

-1008 ETSANSSN
+1008 ETSEKSDN

-1149 DSLNITYNNGGMQW
+1149 ESLNITYNNGGMQW

-1221 YKDYDTVYDYVYT
+1221 YENYDTVYDYVYT
-1234 ATADTSANNNY
+1234 ATADTSANNNH

-1272 STSTDRNSS
+1272 STSTDSNSS
-1281 GTSSASSSSS
+1281 GTSSASSSG
-1291 SSSTSSS
+1291 SSSTSSSASSS
-1298 SSSSSSGGS
+1298 SSSSSKHS
-1307 SRSSGSSVSSSS
+1307 SSSSSVSSSS
-1319 KKTPLNVYYGLGTKG
+1319 KKTPLNVYYGLGTTG

-1375 IRHYLQTHINV
+1375 IRRYLQTHINV

-1392 PLTFGGKSQLIS
+1392 PLTFGGKGQLIS

-1437 RDFRV
+1437 RDFQV

-1462 QKKEVV
+1462 TKKESVY
-1468 HFYTD
+1468 FYTD

>member
-23 RNELLMMHGDRYK
+23 RNELLMRHGDRYK

-250 SDGWMLG
+250 SDGWVLG

-291 NQETSIQKPYI
+291 NQEISIQKPYI

-307 VILDDNNVTTA
+307 VILDDNNVKTA

-372 VTASNQ
+372 VTASEQ

-440 RALLKAEPKGKQ
+440 RALLKADPKGKQ
-452 TNGVDNPYCR
+452 TNGLDNPYCR

-475 LIRPFENQTIADVQ
+475 LIRPFENQTIAEVQ

-509 AENTVLGEAGRVNI
+509 SENTVLGGAGRVNI

-654 VMPGSKTSDPTLT
+654 VVPGSKTSDPTLT

-687 GKYIDDKKNW
+687 GKYIDGKKNW

-711 DWYKYILSGKNTA
+711 DWYNYILSGKN
-724 IPTGASAILNPD
+724 AILSIANQG
-736 NGYEMSIRK
+736 NGYEMSVRK
-745 GQELWNGVSTKGLD
+745 GQEFWNGVSTQELD

-797 KEAREKRTYRY
+797 QEAREKRTYRY

-887 EPNTGFTGGYIPP
+887 EPDTGFTGGYIPP

-919 YKVVAHGS
+919 YKVEAHGS
-927 ATKQGTKNDLRAA
+927 ATKQGTQNDLRAA

-952 FLKQIDKYKN
+952 FLKQIDKYANK
-962 EDIKYVKGETS
+962 DIKYVKGKTS
-973 IVDVTNTKLVNTN
+973 IVDVSNTKLVNTN

-1008 ETSANSSN
+1008 ETSANSN
-1016 QINGA
+1016 NKINSA
-1021 LEYNNAK
+1021 LESANARSK
-1028 SQNKKQ
+1028 EKKQ

-1221 YKDYDTVYDYVYT
+1221 YNNYDTVYDYVYT

-1272 STSTDRNSS
+1272 STSTDSNSS

-1298 SSSSSSGGS
+1298 SSSSSS
-1307 SRSSGSSVSSSS
+1307 SGSKHSSSS
-1319 KKTPLNVYYGLGTKG
+1319 KKKLDVYYGLNAYGRVIHSTSNRIAAFLLTKY
-1334 VIQKHTSYPKI
+1334 SNNN
-1345 TFHCLTMYPK
+1345 
-1355 GTYDL
+1355 YDL
-1360 QKYNA
+1360 RKFTTRYNLTA
-1365 KNPLFNGKNP
+1365 FYDYFRL
-1375 IRHYLQTHINV
+1375 YLKQGV
-1386 NKIITC
+1386 KMSKI
-1392 PLTFGGKSQLIS
+1392 IS
-1404 FNIRNVKIN
+1404 FNSKAGNTSVHISFEIKKVKIDYYSFSFP
-1413 NQHIQLTGNKT
+1413 NKDGA
-1424 TIKDIKIIIPIKY
+1424 TIKDVTVAIPV
-1437 RDFRV
+1437 R
-1442 QWYNLTITSFGLM
+1442 ITPYKGKHYWCNVKLNVGDM
-1455 FINDCYG
+1455 FINDCY
-1462 QKKEVV
+1462 
-1468 HFYTD
+1468 
-1473 VTDDRHDTGYVDITK
+1473 DTYKNSVASSITGIGNNFPQSAYVDV
-1488 DSNGKLHYNFP
+1488 SQNSSGKWIYAYK

>member
-164 GRITTNSYGFREET
+164 GRITTNSYGFMEET

-268 DYAKLSASEN
+268 DYTKLSASEN

-291 NQETSIQKPYI
+291 NQEISIQKPYI

-307 VILDDNNVTTA
+307 VILDDNNVKTA

-326 INATSTGNTGTTT
+326 INATSTGNTGATT
-339 SYVYDGIKDDNPVVN
+339 SYVYDGIKDDNPVIN

-440 RALLKAEPKGKQ
+440 RALLKADPKGKQ

-497 RFKNLTDGGKYL
+497 RFNKQPNGGQYL
-509 AENTVLGEAGRVNI
+509 AENTVLGGAGRVNI

-654 VMPGSKTSDPTLT
+654 VVPGSKTSDPTLT

-687 GKYIDDKKNW
+687 GKYPGDKKKW
-697 YDFGDEEFG
+697 YDFGDEDFG

-711 DWYKYILSGKNTA
+711 DWYKYILSGKNAVISTK
-724 IPTGASAILNPD
+724 ASAILNPD

-745 GQELWNGVSTKGLD
+745 GQELWNGVSTETLD
-759 SKTSQIACNSYSGK
+759 INTSQIACNSYSGK
-773 YGKYKNCPKDYDGS
+773 YGKYNKCPADYDGS

-797 KEAREKRTYRY
+797 KEARDKRTYRY

-819 DVDKT
+819 DVDKRNKR
-824 DKKGTKAHIWDNY
+824 DHYWDNY
-837 IDTYSW
+837 RDTYSF
-843 GLNIDPVVVDKNGL
+843 GFNLNPNCILKMNQEKDKMNNNK
-857 GIGLVADKSLFSF
+857 DLFSF
-870 YQLMA
+870 YQLMS
-875 VFGVKKPLEKIE
+875 VFGVKKPGVSDDSGSTVNKELEE
-887 EPNTGFTGGYIPP
+887 
-900 QPYEQGI
+900 GI
-907 KNLSDIINNHTV
+907 QNLSDIINNHTV

-973 IVDVTNTKLVNTN
+973 IVDVNNTRLVNADD
-986 EAKFGRNAYV
+986 AKFGRNAYV

-1008 ETSANSSN
+1008 ETSANSNN

-1021 LEYNNAK
+1021 VEYNNAK
-1028 SQNKKQ
+1028 TKEKKQ

-1178 VNMGIKILGGQS
+1178 VNMSIKILGGQS

-1221 YKDYDTVYDYVYT
+1221 YENYDTVYDYVYT
-1234 ATADTSANNNY
+1234 ATADTSANNNH

-1258 TENNEKKSVTLSTT
+1258 TENDEKKSVTLSTT
-1272 STSTDRNSS
+1272 STSTDSNSS

-1307 SRSSGSSVSSSS
+1307 SRSSSSSSVSSSS
-1319 KKTPLNVYYGLGTKG
+1319 KKTTLNVYYGLGTTG
-1334 VIQKHTSYPKI
+1334 VIQNHTSYPKI

-1392 PLTFGGKSQLIS
+1392 PLTFGGKRQLIS

-1424 TIKDIKIIIPIKY
+1424 TIKDVKIIIPIKY
-1437 RDFRV
+1437 RDFQV

-1462 QKKEVV
+1462 TKKETVY
-1468 HFYTD
+1468 FYTD

-1488 DSNGKLHYNFP
+1488 DSNGKLHYSFP

>member
-105 MRWNGEYDDYRDY
+105 MRWNGEYDDYRYY

-291 NQETSIQKPYI
+291 NQEISIQKPYI

-307 VILDDNNVTTA
+307 VILDDNNVKTA
-318 TEIPGRFV
+318 TEMPGRFV
-326 INATSTGNTGTTT
+326 INATSTGNTGATT
-339 SYVYDGIKDDNPVVN
+339 SYVYDGIKDDNPVIN

-440 RALLKAEPKGKQ
+440 RALLKADPKGKQ

-462 SWTYHHQYNSMDR
+462 SWTYHHQYNSMDM

-497 RFKNLTDGGKYL
+497 RFNKLPNGGKYL
-509 AENTVLGEAGRVNI
+509 AENTVLGGAGRVNI

-545 KDVSKVTRNI
+545 KDVSKVTRNM

-619 VINSLQSAGV
+619 VINSLHSAGV

-654 VMPGSKTSDPTLT
+654 VVPGSKTSDPTLT
-667 AKEGPFVRVYCFFPN
+667 AKEGQFVRVYCFFPN

-687 GKYIDDKKNW
+687 GKYPGDKKKW
-697 YDFGDEEFG
+697 YDFGDEDFG

-711 DWYKYILSGKNTA
+711 DWYKYILSGKNAVISTK
-724 IPTGASAILNPD
+724 ASAILNPD

-745 GQELWNGVSTKGLD
+745 GQELWNGVSTETLD
-759 SKTSQIACNSYSGK
+759 INTSQIACNSYSGK
-773 YGKYKNCPKDYDGS
+773 YGKYNKCPADYDGS

-797 KEAREKRTYRY
+797 KEARDKRTYRY

-819 DVDKT
+819 DVDKRNKR
-824 DKKGTKAHIWDNY
+824 DHYWDNY
-837 IDTYSW
+837 RDTYSF
-843 GLNIDPVVVDKNGL
+843 GFNLNPNCILKMNQEKDKMNNNK
-857 GIGLVADKSLFSF
+857 DLFSF
-870 YQLMA
+870 YQLMS
-875 VFGVKKPLEKIE
+875 VFGVKKPGVSDDSGSTVNKELEE
-887 EPNTGFTGGYIPP
+887 
-900 QPYEQGI
+900 GI
-907 KNLSDIINNHTV
+907 QNLSDIINNHTV

-973 IVDVTNTKLVNTN
+973 IVDVNNTRLVNADD
-986 EAKFGRNAYV
+986 AKFGRNAYV

-1008 ETSANSSN
+1008 ETSANSNN

-1021 LEYNNAK
+1021 VEYNNAK
-1028 SQNKKQ
+1028 TKEKKQ

-1221 YKDYDTVYDYVYT
+1221 YNNYDTVYDYVYT

-1272 STSTDRNSS
+1272 STSTDSNSS

-1298 SSSSSSGGS
+1298 SSSSSS
-1307 SRSSGSSVSSSS
+1307 SGSKHSSSS
-1319 KKTPLNVYYGLGTKG
+1319 KKKLDVYYGLNAYGRVIHSTSNRIAAFLLTKY
-1334 VIQKHTSYPKI
+1334 SNNN
-1345 TFHCLTMYPK
+1345 
-1355 GTYDL
+1355 YDL
-1360 QKYNA
+1360 RKFTTRYN
-1365 KNPLFNGKNP
+1365 LTEFYDYF
-1375 IRHYLQTHINV
+1375 RLYLKQGV
-1386 NKIITC
+1386 KMSKI
-1392 PLTFGGKSQLIS
+1392 IS
-1404 FNIRNVKIN
+1404 FNSKAGNTSVHISFEIKKVKIDYFSFSFP
-1413 NQHIQLTGNKT
+1413 NKDGA
-1424 TIKDIKIIIPIKY
+1424 TIKDVTVAIPV
-1437 RDFRV
+1437 R
-1442 QWYNLTITSFGLM
+1442 ITPYKGNHYWCNVKLNVGDM
-1455 FINDCYG
+1455 FINDCYNTY
-1462 QKKEVV
+1462 KNSVASSI
-1468 HFYTD
+1468 
-1473 VTDDRHDTGYVDITK
+1473 TGIGNNFPQSAYVDV
-1488 DSNGKLHYNFP
+1488 SQNSSGKWIYAYK

>member
-291 NQETSIQKPYI
+291 NQEISIQKPYI

-307 VILDDNNVTTA
+307 VILDDNNVKTA

-339 SYVYDGIKDDNPVVN
+339 SYVYDGIKDDNPVIN

-440 RALLKAEPKGKQ
+440 RALLKADPKSKQ

-497 RFKNLTDGGKYL
+497 RFNKLPNGGKYL
-509 AENTVLGEAGRVNI
+509 AENTVLGGAGRVNI
-523 APSTS
+523 APSKS

-654 VMPGSKTSDPTLT
+654 VVPGSKTSDPTLT

-687 GKYIDDKKNW
+687 GRYPGDNKKW
-697 YDFGDEEFG
+697 YDFGDEDFG

-711 DWYKYILSGKNTA
+711 DWYKYILSGKNAA
-724 IPTGASAILNPD
+724 ISTKASAITEPD

-745 GQELWNGVSTKGLD
+745 GQELWNGVSTETLD
-759 SKTSQIACNSYSGK
+759 INTSQIACNSYSGK
-773 YGKYKNCPKDYDGS
+773 YGKYNKCPADYDGS

-797 KEAREKRTYRY
+797 KEARDKRTYRY

-819 DVDKT
+819 DVDKRNKR
-824 DKKGTKAHIWDNY
+824 DHYWDNY
-837 IDTYSW
+837 RDTYSF
-843 GLNIDPVVVDKNGL
+843 GFNLNPNCILKMNQEKDKMNNNK
-857 GIGLVADKSLFSF
+857 DLFSF
-870 YQLMA
+870 YQLMS
-875 VFGVKKPLEKIE
+875 VFGVKKPGVSDDSGSTVNMELEE
-887 EPNTGFTGGYIPP
+887 
-900 QPYEQGI
+900 GI
-907 KNLSDIINNHTV
+907 QNLSDIINNHTV

-973 IVDVTNTKLVNTN
+973 IVDVNNTRLVNADD
-986 EAKFGRNAYV
+986 AKFGRNAYV

-1008 ETSANSSN
+1008 ETSANSNN

-1021 LEYNNAK
+1021 VEYNNAK
-1028 SQNKKQ
+1028 TKEKKQ

-1066 NTDPVIFKKIVDKVQ
+1066 NTDPVIFKKIVDKVR

-1178 VNMGIKILGGQS
+1178 VNMSIKILGGQS
-1190 LVAPISRLQ
+1190 LVVPISRLQ

-1221 YKDYDTVYDYVYT
+1221 YDNYDTVYDYVYT
-1234 ATADTSANNNY
+1234 ATADTSANNNN

-1258 TENNEKKSVTLSTT
+1258 TENDEKKSVTLSTT
-1272 STSTDRNSS
+1272 STSTDSNSS

-1298 SSSSSSGGS
+1298 SSSSSS
-1307 SRSSGSSVSSSS
+1307 SGSKHSSSS
-1319 KKTPLNVYYGLGTKG
+1319 KKKQELYYGLDAKGNVIESSGPHMGAFLLTIYPNNNYGLKKFTKKLTIYNYFKNL
-1334 VIQKHTSYPKI
+1334 VAYLTNNVKVNKHISFTHK
-1345 TFHCLTMYPK
+1345 F
-1355 GTYDL
+1355 
-1360 QKYNA
+1360 A
-1365 KNPLFNGKNP
+1365 NGKS
-1375 IRHYLQTHINV
+1375 I
-1386 NKIITC
+1386 
-1392 PLTFGGKSQLIS
+1392 FIS
-1404 FNIRNVKIN
+1404 FNINNVNFNPSHFHIPAKDGTKITDVTVTIPVKISFLGCGTEFVS
-1413 NQHIQLTGNKT
+1413 LTVNVGS
-1424 TIKDIKIIIPIKY
+1424 I
-1437 RDFRV
+1437 
-1442 QWYNLTITSFGLM
+1442 

-1462 QKKEVV
+1462 HKKVKSNI
-1468 HFYTD
+1468 TTKK
-1473 VTDDRHDTGYVDITK
+1473 VTQIPQYGYVNVFG
-1488 DSNGKLHYNFP
+1488 DSVSGLKYEFK

>member
-291 NQETSIQKPYI
+291 NQEISIQKPYI

-339 SYVYDGIKDDNPVVN
+339 SYVYDGIKDDNPVIN

-372 VTASNQ
+372 VTASGQN
-378 DNEWGVYNS
+378 NEWGVYNS

-440 RALLKAEPKGKQ
+440 RALLKADPKGKQ

-475 LIRPFENQTIADVQ
+475 LIRPFENQTIAEIQ

-619 VINSLQSAGV
+619 VINSLQGAGV

-654 VMPGSKTSDPTLT
+654 VVPGSKTSDPTLT

-687 GKYIDDKKNW
+687 GKYPGDNKKW
-697 YDFGDEEFG
+697 YDFGDEDFG

-711 DWYKYILSGKNTA
+711 DWYKYILSGKNAA
-724 IPTGASAILNPD
+724 ISTKASAITEPD

-745 GQELWNGVSTKGLD
+745 GQELWNGVSTQELD
-759 SKTSQIACNSYSGK
+759 STTSQIACNSYSGK
-773 YGKYKNCPKDYDGS
+773 YGKYKNCPGDYDGS

-797 KEAREKRTYRY
+797 KEARDKRTYRY

-819 DVDKT
+819 DVDKRNKR
-824 DKKGTKAHIWDNY
+824 DHYWDNY
-837 IDTYSW
+837 RDTYSF
-843 GLNIDPVVVDKNGL
+843 GFNLNPNCILKMNQEKDKMNNNK
-857 GIGLVADKSLFSF
+857 DLFSF
-870 YQLMA
+870 YQLMS
-875 VFGVKKPLEKIE
+875 VFGVKKPGVSDDSGSTVNKELEE
-887 EPNTGFTGGYIPP
+887 
-900 QPYEQGI
+900 GI
-907 KNLSDIINNHTV
+907 QNLSDIINNHTV

-973 IVDVTNTKLVNTN
+973 IVDVNNTRLVNADD
-986 EAKFGRNAYV
+986 AKFGRNAYV

-1008 ETSANSSN
+1008 ETSANSNN

-1149 DSLNITYNNGGMQW
+1149 DSLSITYNNGGMQW

-1199 NAVSFNYYANAGVY
+1199 NAVSFNYYANAVVY

-1234 ATADTSANNNY
+1234 ATADTSANNNH

-1258 TENNEKKSVTLSTT
+1258 TENDEKKSVTLSTT
-1272 STSTDRNSS
+1272 STSTDSNSS
-1281 GTSSASSSSS
+1281 GTSSASSNSS

-1298 SSSSSSGGS
+1298 ASSSSGS
-1307 SRSSGSSVSSSS
+1307 SSKHSSSS
-1319 KKTPLNVYYGLGTKG
+1319 KKKLDVYYGLNAYGRVIHLTSNRIAAFLLTKY
-1334 VIQKHTSYPKI
+1334 SNNN
-1345 TFHCLTMYPK
+1345 
-1355 GTYDL
+1355 YDL
-1360 QKYNA
+1360 RKFTTRYN
-1365 KNPLFNGKNP
+1365 LTEFYDYF
-1375 IRHYLQTHINV
+1375 RLYLKQGV
-1386 NKIITC
+1386 KMSKI
-1392 PLTFGGKSQLIS
+1392 IS
-1404 FNIRNVKIN
+1404 FNSKAGNTSVHISFEIKKVKIDYYSFSFP
-1413 NQHIQLTGNKT
+1413 NKDGA
-1424 TIKDIKIIIPIKY
+1424 TIKDVTVAIPV
-1437 RDFRV
+1437 R
-1442 QWYNLTITSFGLM
+1442 ITPYKGKHYWCNVKLNVGDM
-1455 FINDCYG
+1455 FINDCY
-1462 QKKEVV
+1462 
-1468 HFYTD
+1468 
-1473 VTDDRHDTGYVDITK
+1473 DTYKNSVASSITGIGNNFPQSAYVDV
-1488 DSNGKLHYNFP
+1488 SQNSSGKWIYAYK

>member
-291 NQETSIQKPYI
+291 NQEISIQKPYI

-339 SYVYDGIKDDNPVVN
+339 SYVYDGIKDDNPVIN

-372 VTASNQ
+372 VTASGQN
-378 DNEWGVYNS
+378 NEWGVYNS

-401 NQMFKDK
+401 NKMFKDK

-440 RALLKAEPKGKQ
+440 RALLKAKPKGKQ

-475 LIRPFENQTIADVQ
+475 LIRPFENQTIAEIQ

-497 RFKNLTDGGKYL
+497 RFKNLTDGCKYL

-523 APSTS
+523 APSKS
-528 GNVDIKK
+528 CNVDIKK

-654 VMPGSKTSDPTLT
+654 VVPGSKTSDPTLT

-687 GKYIDDKKNW
+687 GKYPGDNKKW
-697 YDFGDEEFG
+697 YDFGDEDFG

-711 DWYKYILSGKNTA
+711 DWYKYILSGKNAA
-724 IPTGASAILNPD
+724 ISTKASAITEPD

-745 GQELWNGVSTKGLD
+745 GQEFWNGVSTETLEI
-759 SKTSQIACNSYSGK
+759 KTSQIACNSYSGK
-773 YGKYKNCPKDYDGS
+773 YGKYNKCPGDYDGS

-797 KEAREKRTYRY
+797 KEARDKRTYRY

-819 DVDKT
+819 DVDKRNKR
-824 DKKGTKAHIWDNY
+824 DHYWNNY
-837 IDTYSW
+837 IDTYSF
-843 GLNIDPVVVDKNGL
+843 GFNLNPNCILKMNQEKDKMNNNK
-857 GIGLVADKSLFSF
+857 DLFSF
-870 YQLMA
+870 YQLMS
-875 VFGVKKPLEKIE
+875 VFGVKKPGVSNDTDKVINQELEE
-887 EPNTGFTGGYIPP
+887 
-900 QPYEQGI
+900 GI
-907 KNLSDIINNHTV
+907 QNLSDIINNHTV

-973 IVDVTNTKLVNTN
+973 IVDVKNTKLVNTD

-996 DIYYDDPKVISV
+996 DIYYDDPKVFSV
-1008 ETSANSSN
+1008 EKSESAKN
-1016 QINGA
+1016 QIIGPLDSTKA
-1021 LEYNNAK
+1021 T
-1028 SQNKKQ
+1028 SKKKRQ

-1149 DSLNITYNNGGMQW
+1149 DSLSITYNNGGMQW

-1272 STSTDRNSS
+1272 STSTDSNSS

-1291 SSSTSSS
+1291 SSTTSSS
-1298 SSSSSSGGS
+1298 SSSSSS
-1307 SRSSGSSVSSSS
+1307 SGSKHSSSS
-1319 KKTPLNVYYGLGTKG
+1319 KKKLNVYYGLNAYGRVIHLTSNRIAAFLLTKY
-1334 VIQKHTSYPKI
+1334 SNNN
-1345 TFHCLTMYPK
+1345 
-1355 GTYDL
+1355 YDL
-1360 QKYNA
+1360 RKFTTRYNLTA
-1365 KNPLFNGKNP
+1365 FYDYFRL
-1375 IRHYLQTHINV
+1375 YLKQGV
-1386 NKIITC
+1386 KMSKI
-1392 PLTFGGKSQLIS
+1392 IS
-1404 FNIRNVKIN
+1404 FNSKAGNTSVHISFEIKKVKIDYYSFSFP
-1413 NQHIQLTGNKT
+1413 NKDGA
-1424 TIKDIKIIIPIKY
+1424 TIKDVTVAIPV
-1437 RDFRV
+1437 R
-1442 QWYNLTITSFGLM
+1442 ITPYKGKHYWCNVKLNVGDM
-1455 FINDCYG
+1455 FINDCY
-1462 QKKEVV
+1462 
-1468 HFYTD
+1468 
-1473 VTDDRHDTGYVDITK
+1473 DTYKNSVASSITGIGNNFPQSAYVDV
-1488 DSNGKLHYNFP
+1488 SQNSSGKWIYAYK

>member
-164 GRITTNSYGFREET
+164 GRITTNSYGFMEET

-268 DYAKLSASEN
+268 DYTKLSASEN

-291 NQETSIQKPYI
+291 NQEISIQKPYI

-307 VILDDNNVTTA
+307 VILDDNNVKTA

-326 INATSTGNTGTTT
+326 INATSTGNTGATT
-339 SYVYDGIKDDNPVVN
+339 SYVYDGIKDDNPVIN

-440 RALLKAEPKGKQ
+440 RALLKADPKGKQ

-497 RFKNLTDGGKYL
+497 RFNKLPNGGKYL
-509 AENTVLGEAGRVNI
+509 AENTVLGGAGRVNI

-619 VINSLQSAGV
+619 VINSLHSAGV

-654 VMPGSKTSDPTLT
+654 VVPGSKTSDPTLT

-687 GKYIDDKKNW
+687 GKYPGDKKKW
-697 YDFGDEEFG
+697 YDFGDEDFG

-711 DWYKYILSGKNTA
+711 DWYKYILSGKNAA
-724 IPTGASAILNPD
+724 ISTKASAITEPD

-745 GQELWNGVSTKGLD
+745 GQELWNGVSTETLD
-759 SKTSQIACNSYSGK
+759 INTSQIACNSYSGK
-773 YGKYKNCPKDYDGS
+773 YGKYNKCPADYDGS

-797 KEAREKRTYRY
+797 KEARDKRTYRY

-819 DVDKT
+819 DVDKRNKR
-824 DKKGTKAHIWDNY
+824 DHYWDNY
-837 IDTYSW
+837 RDTYSF
-843 GLNIDPVVVDKNGL
+843 GFNLNPNCILKMNQEKDKMNNNK
-857 GIGLVADKSLFSF
+857 DLFSF
-870 YQLMA
+870 YQLMS
-875 VFGVKKPLEKIE
+875 VFGVKKPGVSDDSGSTVNKELEE
-887 EPNTGFTGGYIPP
+887 
-900 QPYEQGI
+900 GI
-907 KNLSDIINNHTV
+907 QNLSDIINNHTV

-973 IVDVTNTKLVNTN
+973 IVDVNNTRLVNADD
-986 EAKFGRNAYV
+986 AKFGRNAYV

-1008 ETSANSSN
+1008 ETSANSNN

-1021 LEYNNAK
+1021 VEYNNAK
-1028 SQNKKQ
+1028 TKEKKQ

-1178 VNMGIKILGGQS
+1178 VNMSIKILGGQS

-1221 YKDYDTVYDYVYT
+1221 YENYDTVYDYVYT
-1234 ATADTSANNNY
+1234 ATADTSANNNH

-1258 TENNEKKSVTLSTT
+1258 TENDEKKSVTLSTT
-1272 STSTDRNSS
+1272 STSTDSNSS

-1307 SRSSGSSVSSSS
+1307 SRSSSS
-1319 KKTPLNVYYGLGTKG
+1319 KKKQEVYYGLNTKG
-1334 VIQKHTSYPKI
+1334 NVIGVNSPSKVYA
-1345 TFHCLTMYPK
+1345 FLLTKYSNNN
-1355 GTYDL
+1355 YDL
-1360 QKYNA
+1360 RKFTTRYN
-1365 KNPLFNGKNP
+1365 LTEFYDEM
-1375 IRHYLQTHINV
+1375 RLYLKQGVNK
-1386 NKIITC
+1386 NKIISFTRKAGN
-1392 PLTFGGKSQLIS
+1392 TSVHIS
-1404 FNIRNVKIN
+1404 FEIKKVKIDY
-1413 NQHIQLTGNKT
+1413 HSFSFPNKDGA
-1424 TIKDIKIIIPIKY
+1424 TIKDVTVAIPV
-1437 RDFRV
+1437 R
-1442 QWYNLTITSFGLM
+1442 ITPYQGIHYWCNVKLNVGDM
-1455 FINDCYG
+1455 FINDCYNTY
-1462 QKKEVV
+1462 KNSVASSI
-1468 HFYTD
+1468 
-1473 VTDDRHDTGYVDITK
+1473 TGIGNNFPQSAYVDV
-1488 DSNGKLHYNFP
+1488 SQNSSGKWIYAYK

>member
-291 NQETSIQKPYI
+291 NQEISIQKPYI

-307 VILDDNNVTTA
+307 VILDDNNATTA

-339 SYVYDGIKDDNPVVN
+339 SYVYDGIKDDNPVIN

-372 VTASNQ
+372 VTASDQ

-440 RALLKAEPKGKQ
+440 RALLKAKPKGKQ

-475 LIRPFENQTIADVQ
+475 LIRPFENQTIADIQ

-497 RFKNLTDGGKYL
+497 RFNELPNGGKYL
-509 AENTVLGEAGRVNI
+509 ADNTVLGGAGRVNI
-523 APSTS
+523 APSKS

-654 VMPGSKTSDPTLT
+654 VVPGSKTSDPTLT

-687 GKYIDDKKNW
+687 GKYPGDNKKW
-697 YDFGDEEFG
+697 YDFGDEDFG

-711 DWYKYILSGKNTA
+711 DWYKYILSGKNAA
-724 IPTGASAILNPD
+724 ISTKASAITEPD

-745 GQELWNGVSTKGLD
+745 GQEFWNGVSTETLEIN
-759 SKTSQIACNSYSGK
+759 TSQIACNSYSGK
-773 YGKYKNCPKDYDGS
+773 YGKYNKCPGDYDGS

-797 KEAREKRTYRY
+797 KEARDKRTYRY

-819 DVDKT
+819 DVDKRN
-824 DKKGTKAHIWDNY
+824 KRGHYWNNY
-837 IDTYSW
+837 IDTYSF
-843 GLNIDPVVVDKNGL
+843 GFNLNPNCILKMNQEKDKMNNNK
-857 GIGLVADKSLFSF
+857 DLFSF
-870 YQLMA
+870 YQLMS
-875 VFGVKKPLEKIE
+875 VFGVKKPGVSNDTDKVINQELEE
-887 EPNTGFTGGYIPP
+887 
-900 QPYEQGI
+900 GI
-907 KNLSDIINNHTV
+907 QNLSDIINNHTV

-973 IVDVTNTKLVNTN
+973 IVDVKNTKLVNTD

-996 DIYYDDPKVISV
+996 DIYYDDPKVFSV
-1008 ETSANSSN
+1008 EKSESAKN

-1021 LEYNNAK
+1021 SEYNKAN

-1149 DSLNITYNNGGMQW
+1149 DSLSIIYNNGGMQW

-1221 YKDYDTVYDYVYT
+1221 YENYDTVYDYVYT

-1272 STSTDRNSS
+1272 STSTDSNSS

-1298 SSSSSSGGS
+1298 SSSSSGS
-1307 SRSSGSSVSSSS
+1307 SSKHSSSS
-1319 KKTPLNVYYGLGTKG
+1319 KKKLDVYYGLNAYGRVIHSTSNRIAAFLLTKY
-1334 VIQKHTSYPKI
+1334 SNNN
-1345 TFHCLTMYPK
+1345 
-1355 GTYDL
+1355 YDL
-1360 QKYNA
+1360 RKFTTRYNLTA
-1365 KNPLFNGKNP
+1365 FYDYFRL
-1375 IRHYLQTHINV
+1375 YLKQGV
-1386 NKIITC
+1386 KMSKI
-1392 PLTFGGKSQLIS
+1392 IS
-1404 FNIRNVKIN
+1404 FNSKAGNTSVHISFEIKKVKIDYYSFSFP
-1413 NQHIQLTGNKT
+1413 NKDGA
-1424 TIKDIKIIIPIKY
+1424 TIKDVTVAIPV
-1437 RDFRV
+1437 R
-1442 QWYNLTITSFGLM
+1442 ITPYKGNKHYWCNVKLNVGDM
-1455 FINDCYG
+1455 FINDCY
-1462 QKKEVV
+1462 
-1468 HFYTD
+1468 
-1473 VTDDRHDTGYVDITK
+1473 DTYKNSVASSITGIGNNFPQSAYVDV
-1488 DSNGKLHYNFP
+1488 SQNSSGKWIYAYK

>member
-7 TTTHKPIGVL
+7 TTAYKPIGVL

-23 RNELLMMHGDRYK
+23 RKELLMMHGDRYK

-51 ITTRDVSSMT
+51 ISTRDVSSMT

-218 ITPILYKKYGNN
+218 ITPILYQKYGNN

-250 SDGWMLG
+250 SDGWLLG

-268 DYAKLSASEN
+268 DYTKLSASEN

-291 NQETSIQKPYI
+291 NQEISIQKPYI

-307 VILDDNNVTTA
+307 VILDDNNVNTA

-326 INATSTGNTGTTT
+326 INAASTGDTDTTT

-354 TVKLQ
+354 TVKLKD
-359 NNKIKQY
+359 NKTKQY

-372 VTASNQ
+372 VTSSQQNT
-378 DNEWGVYNS
+378 EWGVYNS
-387 NESALGKNNLLAKT
+387 NETALGKNNLLVKT

-440 RALLKAEPKGKQ
+440 RALLKADPKGKQ

-475 LIRPFENQTIADVQ
+475 LIRPFESQTIAEVQ

-497 RFKNLTDGGKYL
+497 RFNKLPDGGKYL

-619 VINSLQSAGV
+619 VINSLQSAGI

-654 VMPGSKTSDPTLT
+654 VVPGSKTSDPTLT
-667 AKEGPFVRVYCFFPN
+667 AEEGPFVRVYCFFPN

-687 GKYIDDKKNW
+687 GEYPDDEKRW
-697 YDFGDEEFG
+697 YDFEDEEFG

-711 DWYKYILSGKNTA
+711 NWYKYILSGKNA
-724 IPTGASAILNPD
+724 TGIEISGK
-736 NGYEMSIRK
+736 GYEMSYK
-745 GQELWNGVSTKGLD
+745 KNVATKWNGVSTQELD
-759 SKTSQIACNSYSGK
+759 INTSQIVCNSYSGQ
-773 YGKYKNCPKDYDGS
+773 YGKYNKCPEDYDGS
-787 DYKQLKLKDA
+787 DYEQLNLKDA
-797 KEAREKRTYRY
+797 EEAKKKRTYRY

-819 DVDKT
+819 DVDKQNE
-824 DKKGTKAHIWDNY
+824 KSHYWDNY
-837 IDTYSW
+837 IDTYSY
-843 GLNIDPVVVDKNGL
+843 GLNLDPVVIQQNKLDTHLFENH
-857 GIGLVADKSLFSF
+857 SLFSF
-870 YQLMA
+870 YQLMC
-875 VFGVKKPLEKIE
+875 VFGVRKSFQDGLDE
-887 EPNTGFTGGYIPP
+887 
-900 QPYEQGI
+900 GI

-962 EDIKYVKGETS
+962 EGIKYVKGDTS
-973 IVDVTNTKLVNTN
+973 IVDVSNTKLVNTN
-986 EAKFGRNAYV
+986 DAKFGRNAYV
-996 DIYYDDPKVISV
+996 DIYYDDPKVLSV
-1008 ETSANSSN
+1008 EKSESANN
-1016 QINGA
+1016 QIIGA
-1021 LEYNNAK
+1021 VESAKAK
-1028 SQNKKQ
+1028 SKEKKQ
-1034 DKKARR
+1034 DKKVRK

-1066 NTDPVIFKKIVDKVQ
+1066 KTDPVIFRKIVDKVQ

-1149 DSLNITYNNGGMQW
+1149 ESLNITYNNGGMQW

-1178 VNMGIKILGGQS
+1178 VNMSIKILGGQS

-1234 ATADTSANNNY
+1234 ATADTSANNND

-1258 TENNEKKSVTLSTT
+1258 TENNEKKSVALSTK
-1272 STSTDRNSS
+1272 STSTDSNSN
-1281 GTSSASSSSS
+1281 GTSSASSSG

-1298 SSSSSSGGS
+1298 ASSYSSSSSKH
-1307 SRSSGSSVSSSS
+1307 SSSS
-1319 KKTPLNVYYGLGTKG
+1319 KKKQQVYYGLNAYGKVIHLNSTKMAA
-1334 VIQKHTSYPKI
+1334 
-1345 TFHCLTMYPK
+1345 FLLTKYSNNN
-1355 GTYDL
+1355 YDL
-1360 QKYNA
+1360 RKFTTRYNLTA
-1365 KNPLFNGKNP
+1365 FYEN
-1375 IRHYLQTHINV
+1375 IRLYLKQGIN
-1386 NKIITC
+1386 
-1392 PLTFGGKSQLIS
+1392 KSKLIS
-1404 FNIRNVKIN
+1404 FNRKAGNTSV
-1413 NQHIQLTGNKT
+1413 HISFEIKKVNIDYYHFSFPNKDGA
-1424 TIKDIKIIIPIKY
+1424 TIKDVTVTIPVRITP
-1437 RDFRV
+1437 
-1442 QWYNLTITSFGLM
+1442 YNSSKHYWCNVKLNVGDM
-1455 FINDCYG
+1455 FINDCYNTYKNSVSSSI
-1462 QKKEVV
+1462 QELDNNFPKS
-1468 HFYTD
+1468 
-1473 VTDDRHDTGYVDITK
+1473 GYVDVSQ
-1488 DSNGKLHYNFP
+1488 DSSNKWNYVYK

>member
-237 SGKFVVSS
+237 SGKFIVSS

-257 DDNTE
+257 DDNKE

-268 DYAKLSASEN
+268 DYATLSASEN

-291 NQETSIQKPYI
+291 NQEISIQKPYI

-307 VILDDNNVTTA
+307 VILDDNNNNTA
-318 TEIPGRFV
+318 TEIPGRFI

-354 TVKLQ
+354 TVKLKD
-359 NNKIKQY
+359 NKIKQY
-366 FVYDEG
+366 FVYNEG
-372 VTASNQ
+372 VQANEQ
-378 DNEWGVYNS
+378 NNEWGVYNS
-387 NESALGKNNLLAKT
+387 NENALGKNNLLAKT

-420 VGDSCTTDTAVDNE
+420 VGDSCTTDTAVDNK

-440 RALLKAEPKGKQ
+440 RALLKAKPKGKQ

-497 RFKNLTDGGKYL
+497 RFNKLSDGGKYL
-509 AENTVLGEAGRVNI
+509 AENTVLGGAGRVNI
-523 APSTS
+523 APSIS
-528 GNVDIKK
+528 GKVDIKK

-619 VINSLQSAGV
+619 VINSLQSAGM

-654 VMPGSKTSDPTLT
+654 VVPGSQTSDPTLT

-687 GKYIDDKKNW
+687 GEYPGDNKRW
-697 YDFGDEEFG
+697 YDFDDEEFG

-724 IPTGASAILNPD
+724 IPAGASAITQPG

-745 GQELWNGVSTKGLD
+745 GQEFWNGVSTETLD
-759 SKTSQIACNSYSGK
+759 IKTSQIACNSYSGK
-773 YGKYKNCPKDYDGS
+773 YGKYNKCPENYDGA
-787 DYKQLKLKDA
+787 DYKQIGLKSA
-797 KEAREKRTYRY
+797 QEAQENRTYRY

-819 DVDKT
+819 DVDKRNKR
-824 DKKGTKAHIWDNY
+824 DHYWDNY
-837 IDTYSW
+837 IDKYSF
-843 GLNIDPVVVDKNGL
+843 GFNLNPNCILKMNQETDKMNNNK
-857 GIGLVADKSLFSF
+857 DLFSF

-875 VFGVKKPLEKIE
+875 VFEVKKPGVSGVGTGSTVNEELEE
-887 EPNTGFTGGYIPP
+887 
-900 QPYEQGI
+900 GI
-907 KNLSDIINNHTV
+907 KNLSDIINKGTV

-952 FLKQIDKYKN
+952 FLTRMSKYAGK
-962 EDIKYVKGETS
+962 DIEYVNGKTS
-973 IVDVTNTKLVNTN
+973 IVDVKNTKLVNTDA
-986 EAKFGRNAYV
+986 AKFGRNAYV

-1008 ETSANSSN
+1008 ETSANPNN

-1021 LEYNNAK
+1021 LESNNVNT
-1028 SQNKKQ
+1028 QNKKQ
-1034 DKKARR
+1034 DKNVRR
-1040 NNITYTTKDTSNL
+1040 TNITYATKDTSNL

-1066 NTDPVIFKKIVDKVQ
+1066 KTDPVIFRKIVDKVQ

-1149 DSLNITYNNGGMQW
+1149 ESLNITYNNGGMQW

-1178 VNMGIKILGGQS
+1178 VNMSIKILGGQS

-1258 TENNEKKSVTLSTT
+1258 TENDEKKSVALSTK
-1272 STSTDRNSS
+1272 STSTDSNSS
-1281 GTSSASSSSS
+1281 GSSSTSSS
-1291 SSSTSSS
+1291 SSSTSASSS

-1307 SRSSGSSVSSSS
+1307 KHSQSS
-1319 KKTPLNVYYGLGTKG
+1319 KKKSQVYYGLDTLGN
-1334 VIQKHTSYPKI
+1334 VIESSDVHMGA
-1345 TFHCLTMYPK
+1345 FLLTLYSNNN
-1355 GTYDL
+1355 YDL
-1360 QKYNA
+1360 RKFTPKLTIYNYINNLVA
-1365 KNPLFNGKNP
+1365 
-1375 IRHYLQTHINV
+1375 YLKGNVKV
-1386 NKIITC
+1386 NKYISFTHKF
-1392 PLTFGGKSQLIS
+1392 TNRKSVFVS
-1404 FNIRNVKIN
+1404 FNINNVKFN
-1413 NQHIQLTGNKT
+1413 SSHFHIPATNGT
-1424 TIKDIKIIIPIKY
+1424 TITD
-1437 RDFRV
+1437 V
-1442 QWYNLTITSFGLM
+1442 TITVPVKIAVTGVGTDSVSLTMNVGYM
-1455 FINDCYG
+1455 FINDCYCKG
-1462 QKKEVV
+1462 RVQ
-1468 HFYTD
+1468 
-1473 VTDDRHDTGYVDITK
+1473 RHITVRKITQTPTWGYVYAHG
-1488 DSNGKLHYNFP
+1488 DSISGLQYEFK

>member
-7 TTTHKPIGVL
+7 TTAYKPIGVL

-23 RNELLMMHGDRYK
+23 RKELLMMHGDRYK
-36 MYTDTFQHAIGDTAD
+36 MYTDTFQHVIGDTAD
-51 ITTRDVSSMT
+51 ISTRDVSSMT

-218 ITPILYKKYGNN
+218 ITPILYQKYGNN

-250 SDGWMLG
+250 SDGWLLG

-268 DYAKLSASEN
+268 DYTKLSASEN

-291 NQETSIQKPYI
+291 NQEISIQKPYI

-307 VILDDNNVTTA
+307 VILDDNNVNTA

-326 INATSTGNTGTTT
+326 INAASTGDTDTTT

-354 TVKLQ
+354 TVKLKD
-359 NNKIKQY
+359 NKTKQY

-372 VTASNQ
+372 VTSSQQNT
-378 DNEWGVYNS
+378 EWGVYNS
-387 NESALGKNNLLAKT
+387 NETALGKSNLLAKT

-440 RALLKAEPKGKQ
+440 RALLKADPKGKQ

-475 LIRPFENQTIADVQ
+475 LIRPFESQTIAEVQ

-497 RFKNLTDGGKYL
+497 RFNEQPDGGEYL
-509 AENTVLGEAGRVNI
+509 AKNTVLGEAGRVNI

-528 GNVDIKK
+528 GKVDIKK

-619 VINSLQSAGV
+619 VINSLQSAGMS
-629 NDDEDVLRFFAG
+629 DDEDVLRFFAG
-641 CDTIDPNETGNAE
+641 CDTINPNETGNAE
-654 VMPGSKTSDPTLT
+654 VVPGSKTSDPTLT

-687 GKYIDDKKNW
+687 GEYPGDQKKW

-711 DWYKYILSGKNTA
+711 DWYEYILSGKNA
-724 IPTGASAILNPD
+724 KEING
-736 NGYEMSIRK
+736 NGYEMSVRNDSK
-745 GQELWNGVSTKGLD
+745 EFWNGVSTKNLD
-759 SKTSQIACNSYSGK
+759 SQTSQIACNSYSGN
-773 YGKYKNCPKDYDGS
+773 YGKYKKCPKDYDGA
-787 DYKQLKLKDA
+787 DYKQIGLKNA
-797 KEAREKRTYRY
+797 QEAQGKRTYRY

-819 DVDKT
+819 DVDKQN
-824 DKKGTKAHIWDNY
+824 KKSHYWDNY

-843 GLNIDPVVVDKNGL
+843 GLNIDPVVVDKKAL
-857 GIGLVADKSLFSF
+857 GMGLVADKSLFSF

-875 VFGVKKPLEKIE
+875 VFGKRKTLK
-887 EPNTGFTGGYIPP
+887 EPDTGFTGGYIPP

-907 KNLSDIINNHTV
+907 KNLSDIINNHTI

-940 RRARTLGKTVMH
+940 RRAQTLGKTVMH

-973 IVDVTNTKLVNTN
+973 IVDVNNTRLVNAN
-986 EAKFGRNAYV
+986 DAKFGRNAYV

-1008 ETSANSSN
+1008 ETSASSN
-1016 QINGA
+1016 NQLNGA
-1021 LEYNNAK
+1021 LESANAK
-1028 SQNKKQ
+1028 SKEKKQ
-1034 DKKARR
+1034 DKNVRR
-1040 NNITYTTKDTSNL
+1040 TNITYTTKDTSNL

-1066 NTDPVIFKKIVDKVQ
+1066 KTDPVIFRKIVDKVQ

-1221 YKDYDTVYDYVYT
+1221 YDNYDTVYDYVYT
-1234 ATADTSANNNY
+1234 ATADTSANNNH

-1258 TENNEKKSVTLSTT
+1258 AENDEKKSVTLSSK
-1272 STSTDRNSS
+1272 STNTDSNSS
-1281 GTSSASSSSS
+1281 GTSSASSSG
-1291 SSSTSSS
+1291 SSSTSSSASSS
-1298 SSSSSSGGS
+1298 SSSSSKH
-1307 SRSSGSSVSSSS
+1307 SSSS
-1319 KKTPLNVYYGLGTKG
+1319 KKKLDVYYGLNAYGRVIHSTNNRIAAFLLTK
-1334 VIQKHTSYPKI
+1334 YPNNN
-1345 TFHCLTMYPK
+1345 
-1355 GTYDL
+1355 YDL
-1360 QKYNA
+1360 RKFTTRYNLTA
-1365 KNPLFNGKNP
+1365 FYEYFRL
-1375 IRHYLQTHINV
+1375 YLKQGV
-1386 NKIITC
+1386 NM
-1392 PLTFGGKSQLIS
+1392 SQIIS
-1404 FNIRNVKIN
+1404 FNRKAGNTSVHISFEIKKVKIDYYSFSFP
-1413 NQHIQLTGNKT
+1413 NKDRA
-1424 TIKDIKIIIPIKY
+1424 TIKDVTVTIPV
-1437 RDFRV
+1437 R
-1442 QWYNLTITSFGLM
+1442 ITPYKGKHYWCNVKLNVGDM
-1455 FINDCYG
+1455 FINDCYNTH
-1462 QKKEVV
+1462 KNSVASSI
-1468 HFYTD
+1468 
-1473 VTDDRHDTGYVDITK
+1473 TGIGNNIPQSAYVDV
-1488 DSNGKLHYNFP
+1488 SQNGSGKWIYAYK

>member
-80 INRKNFRNASEK
+80 INRKNFRNAIEK

-291 NQETSIQKPYI
+291 NQEISIQKPYI

-307 VILDDNNVTTA
+307 VILDDNNEKTA
-318 TEIPGRFV
+318 TEMPGRFV
-326 INATSTGNTGTTT
+326 INATSTGNTGATT
-339 SYVYDGIKDDNPVVN
+339 SYVYDGIKDDNPVIN

-475 LIRPFENQTIADVQ
+475 LIRPFENQTIANIQ

-523 APSTS
+523 APSKS

-641 CDTIDPNETGNAE
+641 CDTIKPNETGNAK
-654 VMPGSKTSDPTLT
+654 VVPGSKTSDPTLT

-687 GKYIDDKKNW
+687 GKYPGDNKKW
-697 YDFGDEEFG
+697 YDFGDEDFG

-711 DWYKYILSGKNTA
+711 DWYNYILSGKN
-724 IPTGASAILNPD
+724 AILSIANQG
-736 NGYEMSIRK
+736 NGYEMSVRK
-745 GQELWNGVSTKGLD
+745 NAEDYKGVSTKALD
-759 SKTSQIACNSYSGK
+759 INTSQIACNSYSGK
-773 YGKYKNCPKDYDGS
+773 YGKYNKCPADYDGS

-797 KEAREKRTYRY
+797 KEARDKRTYRY

-824 DKKGTKAHIWDNY
+824 DKRGTKAHIWDNY

-1008 ETSANSSN
+1008 ETSANSNN

-1028 SQNKKQ
+1028 TKEKKQ

-1221 YKDYDTVYDYVYT
+1221 YNNYDTVYDYVYT

-1272 STSTDRNSS
+1272 STSTDSNSS

-1298 SSSSSSGGS
+1298 SSSS
-1307 SRSSGSSVSSSS
+1307 RSSGSKHSSSS
-1319 KKTPLNVYYGLGTKG
+1319 KKKLDVYYGLNAKGFVIGVNSPSKVFGFLLTKY
-1334 VIQKHTSYPKI
+1334 SNNN
-1345 TFHCLTMYPK
+1345 
-1355 GTYDL
+1355 YDL
-1360 QKYNA
+1360 RKFTTRYNLTA
-1365 KNPLFNGKNP
+1365 FYDVMRL
-1375 IRHYLQTHINV
+1375 YLKQGVKMSKHISFTRKAGNMNVHINFELKKV
-1386 NKIITC
+1386 NIDYYH
-1392 PLTFGGKSQLIS
+1392 FS
-1404 FNIRNVKIN
+1404 FP
-1413 NQHIQLTGNKT
+1413 NKDGA
-1424 TIKDIKIIIPIKY
+1424 TIKDVTVTIPVRITP
-1437 RDFRV
+1437 
-1442 QWYNLTITSFGLM
+1442 YNSSKHFWCTVKLNVGDM
-1455 FINDCYG
+1455 FINDCYNTYKNSVSAPIQG
-1462 QKKEVV
+1462 LNNNFPKS
-1468 HFYTD
+1468 
-1473 VTDDRHDTGYVDITK
+1473 GYVDVSQ
-1488 DSNGKLHYNFP
+1488 DSSGKWKYAYK

>member
-291 NQETSIQKPYI
+291 NQEISIQKPYI

-307 VILDDNNVTTA
+307 VILDDNNANTA
-318 TEIPGRFV
+318 TEMPGRFV
-326 INATSTGNTGTTT
+326 INATSTGNTGATT

-497 RFKNLTDGGKYL
+497 RFNELPNGGKYL
-509 AENTVLGEAGRVNI
+509 AENTVLGGAGRVNI
-523 APSTS
+523 APSKS

-619 VINSLQSAGV
+619 VINSLQNAGV

-654 VMPGSKTSDPTLT
+654 VVPGSKTSDPTLT

-687 GKYIDDKKNW
+687 GKYPGDNKKW
-697 YDFGDEEFG
+697 YDFGDEDFG

-711 DWYKYILSGKNTA
+711 DWYNYILSGKN
-724 IPTGASAILNPD
+724 AILSIANQG
-736 NGYEMSIRK
+736 NGYEMSVRK
-745 GQELWNGVSTKGLD
+745 NAEYYKGVSTKTLD
-759 SKTSQIACNSYSGK
+759 INTSQIACNSYSGK
-773 YGKYKNCPKDYDGS
+773 YGKYNKCPADYDGS

-1098 LTFLQ
+1098 LAFLQ

-1149 DSLNITYNNGGMQW
+1149 DSLSITYNNGGMQW

-1234 ATADTSANNNY
+1234 ATADTSANNNH

-1258 TENNEKKSVTLSTT
+1258 TENDEKKSVTLSTT
-1272 STSTDRNSS
+1272 STSTDSNSS

-1298 SSSSSSGGS
+1298 SSSSSS
-1307 SRSSGSSVSSSS
+1307 SGSKHSSSS
-1319 KKTPLNVYYGLGTKG
+1319 KKKLNVYYGLNSYGRVIHLTSNRIAAFLLTKY
-1334 VIQKHTSYPKI
+1334 SNNN
-1345 TFHCLTMYPK
+1345 
-1355 GTYDL
+1355 YDL
-1360 QKYNA
+1360 RKFTTRYNLTA
-1365 KNPLFNGKNP
+1365 FYDYFRL
-1375 IRHYLQTHINV
+1375 YLKQGV
-1386 NKIITC
+1386 KMSKI
-1392 PLTFGGKSQLIS
+1392 IS
-1404 FNIRNVKIN
+1404 FNSKAGNTSVHISFEIKKVKIDYYSFSFP
-1413 NQHIQLTGNKT
+1413 NKDGA
-1424 TIKDIKIIIPIKY
+1424 TIKDVTVAIPV
-1437 RDFRV
+1437 R
-1442 QWYNLTITSFGLM
+1442 ITPYKGKHYWCNVKLNVGDM
-1455 FINDCYG
+1455 FINDCY
-1462 QKKEVV
+1462 
-1468 HFYTD
+1468 
-1473 VTDDRHDTGYVDITK
+1473 DTYKNSVASSITGIGNNFPQSAYVDV
-1488 DSNGKLHYNFP
+1488 SQNSSGKWIYAYK

>member
-51 ITTRDVSSMT
+51 ISTRDVSSMT

-291 NQETSIQKPYI
+291 NQEISIQKPYI

-307 VILDDNNVTTA
+307 IILDDNNVKTA
-318 TEIPGRFV
+318 TEMPGRFV
-326 INATSTGNTGTTT
+326 INATSTGDTGATT

-440 RALLKAEPKGKQ
+440 RALLKADPKGKQ

-497 RFKNLTDGGKYL
+497 RFNKLPNGGQYL
-509 AENTVLGEAGRVNI
+509 AENTVLGGAGRVNI

-654 VMPGSKTSDPTLT
+654 VVSGSKTSDPTLT

-687 GKYIDDKKNW
+687 GKYPDDKKNW
-697 YDFGDEEFG
+697 YDFGDEDFG

-711 DWYKYILSGKNTA
+711 DWYNYILSGKN
-724 IPTGASAILNPD
+724 AILSIANQG
-736 NGYEMSIRK
+736 NGYEMSVRK
-745 GQELWNGVSTKGLD
+745 NAEDYKGVSTETLD
-759 SKTSQIACNSYSGK
+759 INTSQIACNSYSGK
-773 YGKYKNCPKDYDGS
+773 YGKYKNCPQDYDGS

-797 KEAREKRTYRY
+797 KEARDKRTYRY

-819 DVDKT
+819 DVDKRN
-824 DKKGTKAHIWDNY
+824 KRGHYWNNY
-837 IDTYSW
+837 IDTYSF
-843 GLNIDPVVVDKNGL
+843 GFNLNPNCILKMNQEKDKMNNNK
-857 GIGLVADKSLFSF
+857 DLFSF
-870 YQLMA
+870 YQLMS
-875 VFGVKKPLEKIE
+875 VFGVKKPGVSNDTDKVINQELEE
-887 EPNTGFTGGYIPP
+887 
-900 QPYEQGI
+900 GI
-907 KNLSDIINNHTV
+907 QNLSDIINNHTV

-973 IVDVTNTKLVNTN
+973 IVDVKNTKLVNTD

-996 DIYYDDPKVISV
+996 DIYYDDPKVFSV
-1008 ETSANSSN
+1008 EKSESAKN
-1016 QINGA
+1016 QIIGPLDSTKA
-1021 LEYNNAK
+1021 TSKE
-1028 SQNKKQ
+1028 KKQ

-1149 DSLNITYNNGGMQW
+1149 DSLSITYNNGGMQW

-1234 ATADTSANNNY
+1234 ATADTSANNNH

-1258 TENNEKKSVTLSTT
+1258 TENDEKKSVTLSTT
-1272 STSTDRNSS
+1272 STSTDSNSS

-1319 KKTPLNVYYGLGTKG
+1319 KKTPLNVYYGLGTTG

>member
-291 NQETSIQKPYI
+291 NQEISIQKPYI

-307 VILDDNNVTTA
+307 VILDDNNEKTA
-318 TEIPGRFV
+318 TEMPGRFV
-326 INATSTGNTGTTT
+326 INATSTGNTGATT
-339 SYVYDGIKDDNPVVN
+339 SYVYDGIKDDNPVIN

-497 RFKNLTDGGKYL
+497 RFNELPNGGKYL
-509 AENTVLGEAGRVNI
+509 AENTVLGGAGRVNI
-523 APSTS
+523 APSKS

-619 VINSLQSAGV
+619 VINSLQNAGV

-654 VMPGSKTSDPTLT
+654 VVPGSKTSDPTLT

-687 GKYIDDKKNW
+687 GKYPGDNKKW
-697 YDFGDEEFG
+697 YDFGDEDFG

-711 DWYKYILSGKNTA
+711 DWYNYILSGKN
-724 IPTGASAILNPD
+724 AILSIANQG
-736 NGYEMSIRK
+736 NGYEMSVRK
-745 GQELWNGVSTKGLD
+745 NAEDYKGVSTKTLD
-759 SKTSQIACNSYSGK
+759 INTSQIACNSYSGK
-773 YGKYKNCPKDYDGS
+773 YGKYNKCPADYDGS

-1016 QINGA
+1016 QINRA

-1149 DSLNITYNNGGMQW
+1149 ESLNITYNNGGMQW

-1234 ATADTSANNNY
+1234 ATADTSANNNH

-1258 TENNEKKSVTLSTT
+1258 TENDEKKSVTLSTT
-1272 STSTDRNSS
+1272 STSTDSNSS
-1281 GTSSASSSSS
+1281 GTSSASSNSS

-1298 SSSSSSGGS
+1298 ASSSSGS
-1307 SRSSGSSVSSSS
+1307 SSKHSSSS
-1319 KKTPLNVYYGLGTKG
+1319 KKKLDVYYGLNAYGRVIHLTSNRIAAFLLTKY
-1334 VIQKHTSYPKI
+1334 SNNN
-1345 TFHCLTMYPK
+1345 
-1355 GTYDL
+1355 YDL
-1360 QKYNA
+1360 RKFTTRYNLTA
-1365 KNPLFNGKNP
+1365 FYDYFRL
-1375 IRHYLQTHINV
+1375 YLKQGV
-1386 NKIITC
+1386 KMSKI
-1392 PLTFGGKSQLIS
+1392 IS
-1404 FNIRNVKIN
+1404 FNSKAGNTSVHISFEIKKVKIDYYSFSFP
-1413 NQHIQLTGNKT
+1413 NKDGA
-1424 TIKDIKIIIPIKY
+1424 TIKDVTVAIPV
-1437 RDFRV
+1437 R
-1442 QWYNLTITSFGLM
+1442 ITPYKGKHYWCNVKLNVGDM
-1455 FINDCYG
+1455 FINDCY
-1462 QKKEVV
+1462 
-1468 HFYTD
+1468 
-1473 VTDDRHDTGYVDITK
+1473 DTYKNSVASSITGIGNNFPQSAYVDV
-1488 DSNGKLHYNFP
+1488 SQNSSGKWIYAYK

>member
-291 NQETSIQKPYI
+291 NQEISIQKPYI

-307 VILDDNNVTTA
+307 VILDDNNVKTA
-318 TEIPGRFV
+318 TEMPGRFV
-326 INATSTGNTGTTT
+326 INATSTGNTGATT
-339 SYVYDGIKDDNPVVN
+339 SYVYDGIKDDNPVIN

-440 RALLKAEPKGKQ
+440 RALLKADPKGKQ

-462 SWTYHHQYNSMDR
+462 SWTYHHQYNSMDM

-497 RFKNLTDGGKYL
+497 RFNKLPNGGKYL
-509 AENTVLGEAGRVNI
+509 AENTVLGGAGRVNI

-545 KDVSKVTRNI
+545 KDVSKVTRNM

-619 VINSLQSAGV
+619 VINSLHSAGV

-654 VMPGSKTSDPTLT
+654 VVPGSKTSDPTLT
-667 AKEGPFVRVYCFFPN
+667 AKEGQFVRVYCFFPN

-687 GKYIDDKKNW
+687 GKYPGDKKKW
-697 YDFGDEEFG
+697 YDFGDEDFG

-711 DWYKYILSGKNTA
+711 DWYKYILSGKNAVISTK
-724 IPTGASAILNPD
+724 ASAILNPD

-745 GQELWNGVSTKGLD
+745 GQELWNGVSTETLD
-759 SKTSQIACNSYSGK
+759 INTSQIACNSYSGK
-773 YGKYKNCPKDYDGS
+773 YGKYNKCPADYDGS

-797 KEAREKRTYRY
+797 KEARDKRTYRY

-819 DVDKT
+819 DVDKRNKR
-824 DKKGTKAHIWDNY
+824 DHYWDNY
-837 IDTYSW
+837 RDTYSF
-843 GLNIDPVVVDKNGL
+843 GFNLNPNCILKMNQEKDKMNNNK
-857 GIGLVADKSLFSF
+857 DLFSF
-870 YQLMA
+870 YQLMS
-875 VFGVKKPLEKIE
+875 VFGVKKPGVSDDSGSTVNKELEE
-887 EPNTGFTGGYIPP
+887 
-900 QPYEQGI
+900 GI
-907 KNLSDIINNHTV
+907 QNLSDIINNHTV

-973 IVDVTNTKLVNTN
+973 IVDVNNTRLVNADD
-986 EAKFGRNAYV
+986 AKFGRNAYV

-1008 ETSANSSN
+1008 ETSANSNN
-1016 QINGA
+1016 QINVA
-1021 LEYNNAK
+1021 VEYNNAK
-1028 SQNKKQ
+1028 TKEKKQ

-1221 YKDYDTVYDYVYT
+1221 YNNYDTVYDYVYT

-1272 STSTDRNSS
+1272 STSTDSNSS

-1298 SSSSSSGGS
+1298 SSSSSS
-1307 SRSSGSSVSSSS
+1307 SGSKHSSSS
-1319 KKTPLNVYYGLGTKG
+1319 KKKLDVYYGLNAYGRVIHSTSNRIAAFLLTKY
-1334 VIQKHTSYPKI
+1334 SNNN
-1345 TFHCLTMYPK
+1345 
-1355 GTYDL
+1355 YDL
-1360 QKYNA
+1360 RKFTTRYN
-1365 KNPLFNGKNP
+1365 LTEFYDYF
-1375 IRHYLQTHINV
+1375 RLYLKQGV
-1386 NKIITC
+1386 KMSKI
-1392 PLTFGGKSQLIS
+1392 IS
-1404 FNIRNVKIN
+1404 FNSKAGNTSVHISFEIKKVKIDYFSFSFP
-1413 NQHIQLTGNKT
+1413 NKDGA
-1424 TIKDIKIIIPIKY
+1424 TIKDVTVAIPV
-1437 RDFRV
+1437 R
-1442 QWYNLTITSFGLM
+1442 ITPYKGNHYWCNVKLNVGDM
-1455 FINDCYG
+1455 FINDCYNTY
-1462 QKKEVV
+1462 KNSVASSI
-1468 HFYTD
+1468 
-1473 VTDDRHDTGYVDITK
+1473 TGIGNNFPQSAYVDV
-1488 DSNGKLHYNFP
+1488 SQNSSGKWIYAYK

>member
-146 NIATPNVVR
+146 NISTPNVVR
-155 DLRVNDALG
+155 DLRINDALG

-291 NQETSIQKPYI
+291 NQEISIQKPYI

-307 VILDDNNVTTA
+307 VILDATNVKTA
-318 TEIPGRFV
+318 TEMPGRFV
-326 INATSTGNTGTTT
+326 INATSTGNTSATT
-339 SYVYDGIKDDNPVVN
+339 SYVYDGIKDDNPVIN

-372 VTASNQ
+372 VTSSEQN
-378 DNEWGVYNS
+378 NEWGVYNS

-641 CDTIDPNETGNAE
+641 CDTIDPNDTGNAE
-654 VMPGSKTSDPTLT
+654 VVPGSQTSDPTLT

-687 GKYIDDKKNW
+687 GRYPGDNKKW
-697 YDFGDEEFG
+697 YDFGDEDFG

-711 DWYKYILSGKNTA
+711 DWYNYILSGKN
-724 IPTGASAILNPD
+724 AILSIANQG
-736 NGYEMSIRK
+736 NGYEMSVRK
-745 GQELWNGVSTKGLD
+745 NAEDYKGVSTETLD
-759 SKTSQIACNSYSGK
+759 INTSQIACNSYSGK
-773 YGKYKNCPKDYDGS
+773 YGKYNKCPADYDGS

-797 KEAREKRTYRY
+797 KEARDKRTYRY

-824 DKKGTKAHIWDNY
+824 DKRGTKAHIWDNY

-1149 DSLNITYNNGGMQW
+1149 ESLSITYNNGGMQW

-1178 VNMGIKILGGQS
+1178 VNIGIKILGGQS

-1234 ATADTSANNNY
+1234 ATADTSANNNH

-1272 STSTDRNSS
+1272 STSTDSNSS

-1298 SSSSSSGGS
+1298 SSSSSS
-1307 SRSSGSSVSSSS
+1307 SGSKHSSSS
-1319 KKTPLNVYYGLGTKG
+1319 KKKLDVYYGLNAYGRVIHSTSNRIAAFLLTKY
-1334 VIQKHTSYPKI
+1334 SNNN
-1345 TFHCLTMYPK
+1345 
-1355 GTYDL
+1355 YDL
-1360 QKYNA
+1360 RKFTTRYNLTA
-1365 KNPLFNGKNP
+1365 FYDYFRL
-1375 IRHYLQTHINV
+1375 YLKQGV
-1386 NKIITC
+1386 KMSKI
-1392 PLTFGGKSQLIS
+1392 IS
-1404 FNIRNVKIN
+1404 FNSKAGNTSVHISFEIKKVKIDYYSFSFP
-1413 NQHIQLTGNKT
+1413 NKDGA
-1424 TIKDIKIIIPIKY
+1424 TIKDVTVAIPV
-1437 RDFRV
+1437 R
-1442 QWYNLTITSFGLM
+1442 ITPYKGKHYWCNVKLNVGDM
-1455 FINDCYG
+1455 FINDCYDTY
-1462 QKKEVV
+1462 KNS
-1468 HFYTD
+1468 
-1473 VTDDRHDTGYVDITK
+1473 VTSSITGIGNNFQQSAYVDV
-1488 DSNGKLHYNFP
+1488 SQNSSGKWIYAYK

>member
-237 SGKFVVSS
+237 SGKFVVNS

-291 NQETSIQKPYI
+291 NQEISIQKPYI

-307 VILDDNNVTTA
+307 VILDDTNAKTA
-318 TEIPGRFV
+318 TEMPGRFV
-326 INATSTGNTGTTT
+326 INATSTGNTGATT
-339 SYVYDGIKDDNPVVN
+339 SYVYDGIKDDNPVIN

-440 RALLKAEPKGKQ
+440 RALLKAKPKGNP

-475 LIRPFENQTIADVQ
+475 LIRPFENQTIAEIQ

-497 RFKNLTDGGKYL
+497 RFNELPNGGKYL
-509 AENTVLGEAGRVNI
+509 ADNTVLGGAGRVNI
-523 APSTS
+523 APSKS

-641 CDTIDPNETGNAE
+641 CDTIDPNETGNAK
-654 VMPGSKTSDPTLT
+654 VVPGSKTSDPTLT

-687 GKYIDDKKNW
+687 GKYPGDNKKW
-697 YDFGDEEFG
+697 YDFGDEDFG

-711 DWYKYILSGKNTA
+711 DWYKYILSGKNAA
-724 IPTGASAILNPD
+724 ISTKASAITEPD

-745 GQELWNGVSTKGLD
+745 GQEFWNGVSTETLEI
-759 SKTSQIACNSYSGK
+759 KTSQIACNSYSGK
-773 YGKYKNCPKDYDGS
+773 YGKYNKCPGDYDGS

-797 KEAREKRTYRY
+797 KEARDKRTYRY

-819 DVDKT
+819 DVDKRNKR
-824 DKKGTKAHIWDNY
+824 DHYWNNY
-837 IDTYSW
+837 IDTYSF
-843 GLNIDPVVVDKNGL
+843 GFNLNPNCILKMNQEKDKMNNNK
-857 GIGLVADKSLFSF
+857 DLFSF
-870 YQLMA
+870 YQLMS
-875 VFGVKKPLEKIE
+875 VFGVKKPGVSNDTDKVINQELEE
-887 EPNTGFTGGYIPP
+887 
-900 QPYEQGI
+900 GI
-907 KNLSDIINNHTV
+907 QNLSDIINNHTV

-973 IVDVTNTKLVNTN
+973 IVGVKNTRLVNADD
-986 EAKFGRNAYV
+986 AKFGRNAYV

-1149 DSLNITYNNGGMQW
+1149 DSLSITYNNGGMQW

-1221 YKDYDTVYDYVYT
+1221 YENYDTVYDYVYT
-1234 ATADTSANNNY
+1234 ATADTSANNNH

-1258 TENNEKKSVTLSTT
+1258 TENDEKKSVTLSTT
-1272 STSTDRNSS
+1272 STSTDSNSS
-1281 GTSSASSSSS
+1281 GTSSASSNSS

-1298 SSSSSSGGS
+1298 ASSSSGS
-1307 SRSSGSSVSSSS
+1307 SSKHSSSS
-1319 KKTPLNVYYGLGTKG
+1319 KKKLDVYYGLNAYGRVIHLTSNRIAAFLLTKY
-1334 VIQKHTSYPKI
+1334 SNNN
-1345 TFHCLTMYPK
+1345 
-1355 GTYDL
+1355 YDL
-1360 QKYNA
+1360 RKFTTRYNLTA
-1365 KNPLFNGKNP
+1365 FYDYFRL
-1375 IRHYLQTHINV
+1375 YLKQGV
-1386 NKIITC
+1386 KMSKI
-1392 PLTFGGKSQLIS
+1392 IS
-1404 FNIRNVKIN
+1404 FNSKAGNMSVHISFEIKKVKIDYYSFSFP
-1413 NQHIQLTGNKT
+1413 NKDGA
-1424 TIKDIKIIIPIKY
+1424 TIKDVTVAIPV
-1437 RDFRV
+1437 R
-1442 QWYNLTITSFGLM
+1442 ITPYKGKHYWCNVKLNVGDM
-1455 FINDCYG
+1455 FINDCY
-1462 QKKEVV
+1462 
-1468 HFYTD
+1468 
-1473 VTDDRHDTGYVDITK
+1473 DTYKNSVASSITGIGNNFPQSAYVDV
-1488 DSNGKLHYNFP
+1488 SQNSSGKWIYAYK

>member
-291 NQETSIQKPYI
+291 NQDISIQKPYI

-307 VILDDNNVTTA
+307 VILDDNNANTA
-318 TEIPGRFV
+318 TEMPGRFV
-326 INATSTGNTGTTT
+326 INATSTGDTGATT

-408 KINTMIGRFHIK
+408 KINTMIGRFHIN

-641 CDTIDPNETGNAE
+641 CDTIKPNETGNAE
-654 VMPGSKTSDPTLT
+654 VVPGSKTSDPTLT

-687 GKYIDDKKNW
+687 GKYPGDNKKW
-697 YDFGDEEFG
+697 YDFGDEDFG

-711 DWYKYILSGKNTA
+711 DWYKYILSGKNAA
-724 IPTGASAILNPD
+724 ISTKASAITEPD

-745 GQELWNGVSTKGLD
+745 GQEFWNGVSTETLEI
-759 SKTSQIACNSYSGK
+759 KTSQIACNSYSGK
-773 YGKYKNCPKDYDGS
+773 YGKYNKCPGDYDGS

-797 KEAREKRTYRY
+797 KEARDKRTYRY

-819 DVDKT
+819 DVDKRNKR
-824 DKKGTKAHIWDNY
+824 DHYWNNY
-837 IDTYSW
+837 IDTYSF
-843 GLNIDPVVVDKNGL
+843 GFNLNPNCILKMNQEKDKMNNNK
-857 GIGLVADKSLFSF
+857 DLFSF
-870 YQLMA
+870 YQLMS
-875 VFGVKKPLEKIE
+875 VFGVKKPGVSNDTDKVINQELEE
-887 EPNTGFTGGYIPP
+887 
-900 QPYEQGI
+900 GI
-907 KNLSDIINNHTV
+907 QNLSDIINNHTV

-973 IVDVTNTKLVNTN
+973 IVDVKNTKLVNTD

-996 DIYYDDPKVISV
+996 DIYYDDPKVFSV
-1008 ETSANSSN
+1008 EKSESAKN
-1016 QINGA
+1016 QIIGPLDSTKA
-1021 LEYNNAK
+1021 TSKE
-1028 SQNKKQ
+1028 KKQ

-1234 ATADTSANNNY
+1234 ATADTSANNNH

-1258 TENNEKKSVTLSTT
+1258 TENDEKKSVTLSTT
-1272 STSTDRNSS
+1272 STSTDSNSS

-1298 SSSSSSGGS
+1298 SSSSSS
-1307 SRSSGSSVSSSS
+1307 SGSKHSSSS
-1319 KKTPLNVYYGLGTKG
+1319 KKKLNVYYGLNAYGRVIHSTSNRIAAFLLTKY
-1334 VIQKHTSYPKI
+1334 SNNN
-1345 TFHCLTMYPK
+1345 
-1355 GTYDL
+1355 YDL
-1360 QKYNA
+1360 RKFTTRYNLTA
-1365 KNPLFNGKNP
+1365 FYDYFRL
-1375 IRHYLQTHINV
+1375 YLKQGV
-1386 NKIITC
+1386 KMSKI
-1392 PLTFGGKSQLIS
+1392 IS
-1404 FNIRNVKIN
+1404 FNSKAGNTSVHISFEIKKVKIDYYSFSFP
-1413 NQHIQLTGNKT
+1413 NKDGA
-1424 TIKDIKIIIPIKY
+1424 TIKDVTVAIPV
-1437 RDFRV
+1437 R
-1442 QWYNLTITSFGLM
+1442 ITPYKGKHYWCNVKLNVGDM
-1455 FINDCYG
+1455 FINDCY
-1462 QKKEVV
+1462 
-1468 HFYTD
+1468 
-1473 VTDDRHDTGYVDITK
+1473 DTYKNSVASSITGIDNNFPQSAYVDV
-1488 DSNGKLHYNFP
+1488 SQNSSGKWIYAYK

>member
-278 GGKVYLDEQIKKA
+278 GGKVYLDEQIKRA
-291 NQETSIQKPYI
+291 NQEISIQKPYI

-307 VILDDNNVTTA
+307 VILDDNNAKTA
-318 TEIPGRFV
+318 TEMPGRFV
-326 INATSTGNTGTTT
+326 INATSTGNTGATT
-339 SYVYDGIKDDNPVVN
+339 SYVYDGIKDDNPVIN

-372 VTASNQ
+372 VTASGQN
-378 DNEWGVYNS
+378 NEWGVYNS

-440 RALLKAEPKGKQ
+440 RALLKAKPKGKQ

-475 LIRPFENQTIADVQ
+475 LIRPFENQTIAEIQ

-654 VMPGSKTSDPTLT
+654 VVPGSKTSDPTLT

-687 GKYIDDKKNW
+687 GKYPGDNKKW
-697 YDFGDEEFG
+697 YDFGDEDFG

-711 DWYKYILSGKNTA
+711 DWYKYILSGKNAA
-724 IPTGASAILNPD
+724 ISTKASAITEPD

-745 GQELWNGVSTKGLD
+745 GQEFWNGVSTETLEI
-759 SKTSQIACNSYSGK
+759 KTSQIACNSYSGK
-773 YGKYKNCPKDYDGS
+773 YGKYNKCPGDYDGS

-797 KEAREKRTYRY
+797 KEARDKRTYRY

-819 DVDKT
+819 DVDKRN
-824 DKKGTKAHIWDNY
+824 KRGHYWNNY
-837 IDTYSW
+837 IDTYSF
-843 GLNIDPVVVDKNGL
+843 GFNLNPNCILKMNQEKDKMNNNK
-857 GIGLVADKSLFSF
+857 DLFSF
-870 YQLMA
+870 YQLMS
-875 VFGVKKPLEKIE
+875 VFGVKKPGVSNDTDKVINQELEE
-887 EPNTGFTGGYIPP
+887 
-900 QPYEQGI
+900 GI
-907 KNLSDIINNHTV
+907 QNLSDIINNHTV

-973 IVDVTNTKLVNTN
+973 IVDVKNTKLVNTD

-996 DIYYDDPKVISV
+996 DIYYDDPKVFSV
-1008 ETSANSSN
+1008 EKSESAKN
-1016 QINGA
+1016 QIIGPLDSTKA
-1021 LEYNNAK
+1021 TSKE
-1028 SQNKKQ
+1028 KKQ

-1066 NTDPVIFKKIVDKVQ
+1066 NTDPVIFKKIVDKVR

-1258 TENNEKKSVTLSTT
+1258 TENDEKKSVTLSSK
-1272 STSTDRNSS
+1272 STSTDSNSS

-1319 KKTPLNVYYGLGTKG
+1319 KKTPLNIYYGLGTTG

-1413 NQHIQLTGNKT
+1413 NQHIQLTGNKA

-1462 QKKEVV
+1462 RKKEVV

-1488 DSNGKLHYNFP
+1488 DSNGKLYYNFP

>member
-23 RNELLMMHGDRYK
+23 RNELLMRHGDRYK

-291 NQETSIQKPYI
+291 NQEISIQKPYI

-307 VILDDNNVTTA
+307 VILDDNNVNTA
-318 TEIPGRFV
+318 TEMPGRFV
-326 INATSTGNTGTTT
+326 INATSTGNTGATTN
-339 SYVYDGIKDDNPVVN
+339 YVYDGIKDDNPVIN

-654 VMPGSKTSDPTLT
+654 VVPGSKTSDPTLT

-687 GKYIDDKKNW
+687 GKYIDGKKNW
-697 YDFGDEEFG
+697 YDFGDEDFG

-711 DWYKYILSGKNTA
+711 DWYNYILSGKN
-724 IPTGASAILNPD
+724 AILSIANQG
-736 NGYEMSIRK
+736 NGYEMSVRK
-745 GQELWNGVSTKGLD
+745 NAEDYKGVSTETLD
-759 SKTSQIACNSYSGK
+759 INTSQIACNSYSGK
-773 YGKYKNCPKDYDGS
+773 YGKYKNCPQDYDGS

-887 EPNTGFTGGYIPP
+887 EPDTGFTGGYIPP
-900 QPYEQGI
+900 QSYEQGI

-919 YKVVAHGS
+919 YKVEAHGS
-927 ATKQGTKNDLRAA
+927 ATKQGTQNDLRAA
-940 RRARTLGKTVMH
+940 RRAHTLGKTVMH
-952 FLKQIDKYKN
+952 FLKQIDKYAN
-962 EDIKYVKGETS
+962 NDIKYVKGKTS
-973 IVDVTNTKLVNTN
+973 IVDVSNTKLVNTN

-1008 ETSANSSN
+1008 ETSANSNN

-1021 LEYNNAK
+1021 LDSANARSK
-1028 SQNKKQ
+1028 EKKQ

-1149 DSLNITYNNGGMQW
+1149 ESLNITYNNGGMQW

-1221 YKDYDTVYDYVYT
+1221 YNNYDTVYDYVYT

-1258 TENNEKKSVTLSTT
+1258 TENNEKKNVTLSTT
-1272 STSTDRNSS
+1272 STSTDSNSS
-1281 GTSSASSSSS
+1281 GTSSASSSG

-1307 SRSSGSSVSSSS
+1307 SRSSSS
-1319 KKTPLNVYYGLGTKG
+1319 KKKQEVYYGLNTKG
-1334 VIQKHTSYPKI
+1334 NVIGVNSPSKVYA
-1345 TFHCLTMYPK
+1345 FLLTKYSNNN
-1355 GTYDL
+1355 YDL
-1360 QKYNA
+1360 RKFTTRYN
-1365 KNPLFNGKNP
+1365 LTEFYDEM
-1375 IRHYLQTHINV
+1375 RLYLKQGVNK
-1386 NKIITC
+1386 NKIISFTRKAGN
-1392 PLTFGGKSQLIS
+1392 TSVHIS
-1404 FNIRNVKIN
+1404 FEIKKVKIDYYSFSFP
-1413 NQHIQLTGNKT
+1413 NKDGA
-1424 TIKDIKIIIPIKY
+1424 TIKDVTVAIPV
-1437 RDFRV
+1437 R
-1442 QWYNLTITSFGLM
+1442 ITPYQGKHYWCNVKLNVGDM
-1455 FINDCYG
+1455 FINDCYNTY
-1462 QKKEVV
+1462 KNSVASSI
-1468 HFYTD
+1468 
-1473 VTDDRHDTGYVDITK
+1473 TGIGNNFPQSAYVDV
-1488 DSNGKLHYNFP
+1488 SQNSSGKWIYAYK

>member
-23 RNELLMMHGDRYK
+23 RNKLLMMHGDRYK

-291 NQETSIQKPYI
+291 NQEISIQKPYI

-307 VILDDNNVTTA
+307 VILDDNNVKTA
-318 TEIPGRFV
+318 TEMPGRFV
-326 INATSTGNTGTTT
+326 INATSTGNTGATT
-339 SYVYDGIKDDNPVVN
+339 SYVYDGIKDDNPVIN

-440 RALLKAEPKGKQ
+440 RALLKADPKGKQ

-497 RFKNLTDGGKYL
+497 RFNKLPNGGQYL
-509 AENTVLGEAGRVNI
+509 ADNTVLGGAGRVNI

-619 VINSLQSAGV
+619 VINSLQNAGV

-654 VMPGSKTSDPTLT
+654 VVTGSKTSDPTLT

-687 GKYIDDKKNW
+687 GKYPGDNKKW
-697 YDFGDEEFG
+697 YDFGDEDFG

-711 DWYKYILSGKNTA
+711 DWYKYILSGKNAA
-724 IPTGASAILNPD
+724 ISTKASAITKPD

-745 GQELWNGVSTKGLD
+745 GQEFWNGVSTKGLD

-797 KEAREKRTYRY
+797 QEAREKRTYRY

-819 DVDKT
+819 DVDKRNKR
-824 DKKGTKAHIWDNY
+824 DHYWNNY
-837 IDTYSW
+837 IDTYSF
-843 GLNIDPVVVDKNGL
+843 GFNLNPNCILKMNQEKDKMNNNK
-857 GIGLVADKSLFSF
+857 DLFSF
-870 YQLMA
+870 YQLMS
-875 VFGVKKPLEKIE
+875 VFGVKKPGVSDDSGSTVNKELEE
-887 EPNTGFTGGYIPP
+887 
-900 QPYEQGI
+900 GI
-907 KNLSDIINNHTV
+907 QNLSDIINNHTV

-973 IVDVTNTKLVNTN
+973 IVDVNNTRLVNADD
-986 EAKFGRNAYV
+986 AKFGRNAYV

-1008 ETSANSSN
+1008 ETSEKSNN

-1021 LEYNNAK
+1021 LESANARSK
-1028 SQNKKQ
+1028 EKKQ

-1178 VNMGIKILGGQS
+1178 VNMSIKILGGQS

-1213 DNRADRAH
+1213 DNRSDRAH
-1221 YKDYDTVYDYVYT
+1221 YDNYDTVYDYVYT

-1272 STSTDRNSS
+1272 STSTDSNSS

-1291 SSSTSSS
+1291 STSSSASSS
-1298 SSSSSSGGS
+1298 SSSSS

-1319 KKTPLNVYYGLGTKG
+1319 KKTQLNVYYGLGTTG

-1488 DSNGKLHYNFP
+1488 DSNGKLYYNFP

>member
-61 DGESLY
+61 NGESLY

-291 NQETSIQKPYI
+291 NQEISIQKPYI

-307 VILDDNNVTTA
+307 VILDDNNAKTA
-318 TEIPGRFV
+318 TEMPGRFV
-326 INATSTGNTGTTT
+326 INATSTGNTGATT
-339 SYVYDGIKDDNPVVN
+339 SYVYDGIKDDNPVIN

-440 RALLKAEPKGKQ
+440 RALLKADPKGKQ

-462 SWTYHHQYNSMDR
+462 SWAYHHQYNSMDR

-497 RFKNLTDGGKYL
+497 RFNKLPNGGKYL
-509 AENTVLGEAGRVNI
+509 AENTVLGGAGRVNI
-523 APSTS
+523 APSKS

-654 VMPGSKTSDPTLT
+654 VVPGSKTSDPTLT

-687 GKYIDDKKNW
+687 GRYPGDNKKW
-697 YDFGDEEFG
+697 YDFGDEDFG

-711 DWYKYILSGKNTA
+711 DWYKYILSGKNAT
-724 IPTGASAILNPD
+724 ISTKASAITEPD

-745 GQELWNGVSTKGLD
+745 GQELWNGVSTETLD
-759 SKTSQIACNSYSGK
+759 INTSQIACNSYSGK
-773 YGKYKNCPKDYDGS
+773 YGKYNKCPADYDGS

-797 KEAREKRTYRY
+797 KEARDKRTYRY

-819 DVDKT
+819 DVDKRNKR
-824 DKKGTKAHIWDNY
+824 DHYWDNY
-837 IDTYSW
+837 RDTYSF
-843 GLNIDPVVVDKNGL
+843 GFNLNPNCILKMNQEKDKMNNNK
-857 GIGLVADKSLFSF
+857 DLFSF
-870 YQLMA
+870 YQLMS
-875 VFGVKKPLEKIE
+875 VFGVKKPGVSDDSGSTVSMELEE
-887 EPNTGFTGGYIPP
+887 
-900 QPYEQGI
+900 GI
-907 KNLSDIINNHTV
+907 QNLSDIINNHTV

-973 IVDVTNTKLVNTN
+973 IVDVNNTRLVNADD
-986 EAKFGRNAYV
+986 AKFGRNAYV

-1008 ETSANSSN
+1008 ETSANSNN

-1021 LEYNNAK
+1021 VEYNNAK
-1028 SQNKKQ
+1028 TKEKKQ

-1234 ATADTSANNNY
+1234 ATADTSANNNH

-1258 TENNEKKSVTLSTT
+1258 TENDEKKSVTLSTT
-1272 STSTDRNSS
+1272 STSTDSNSS

-1298 SSSSSSGGS
+1298 SSSSSS
-1307 SRSSGSSVSSSS
+1307 SGSKQSSSS
-1319 KKTPLNVYYGLGTKG
+1319 KKKLDVYYGLNSYGRVIHSTSNRIAAFLLTKY
-1334 VIQKHTSYPKI
+1334 SNNN
-1345 TFHCLTMYPK
+1345 
-1355 GTYDL
+1355 YDL
-1360 QKYNA
+1360 RKFTTRYNLTA
-1365 KNPLFNGKNP
+1365 FYDYFRL
-1375 IRHYLQTHINV
+1375 YLKQGV
-1386 NKIITC
+1386 KMSKI
-1392 PLTFGGKSQLIS
+1392 IS
-1404 FNIRNVKIN
+1404 FNSKAGNTSVHISFEIKKVKIDYYSFSFP
-1413 NQHIQLTGNKT
+1413 NKDGA
-1424 TIKDIKIIIPIKY
+1424 TIKDVTVAIPV
-1437 RDFRV
+1437 R
-1442 QWYNLTITSFGLM
+1442 ITPYKGKHYWCNVKLNVGDM
-1455 FINDCYG
+1455 FINDCY
-1462 QKKEVV
+1462 
-1468 HFYTD
+1468 
-1473 VTDDRHDTGYVDITK
+1473 DTYKNSVASSITGIGNNFPQSAYVDV
-1488 DSNGKLHYNFP
+1488 SQNSSGKWIYAYK

>member
-23 RNELLMMHGDRYK
+23 RNKLLMMHGDRYK

-291 NQETSIQKPYI
+291 NQEISIKKPYI

-307 VILDDNNVTTA
+307 VILDDKNAKTA
-318 TEIPGRFV
+318 TEMPGRFV
-326 INATSTGNTGTTT
+326 INATSTGDTSATT

-440 RALLKAEPKGKQ
+440 RALLKADPKGKQ

-641 CDTIDPNETGNAE
+641 CDTIDPNDTGNAE
-654 VMPGSKTSDPTLT
+654 VVPGSQTSDPTLT

-687 GKYIDDKKNW
+687 GKYPGDNKNW

-711 DWYKYILSGKNTA
+711 DWYKYILSGKNAEISTK
-724 IPTGASAILNPD
+724 ASAITKPD

-745 GQELWNGVSTKGLD
+745 GQEFWNGVSTQELD
-759 SKTSQIACNSYSGK
+759 INTSQIACNSYSGK

-797 KEAREKRTYRY
+797 QEAREKRTYRY

-819 DVDKT
+819 DVDKRNKR
-824 DKKGTKAHIWDNY
+824 DHYWNNY
-837 IDTYSW
+837 IDTYSF
-843 GLNIDPVVVDKNGL
+843 GFNLNPNCILKMNQEKDKMNNNK
-857 GIGLVADKSLFSF
+857 DLFSF
-870 YQLMA
+870 YQLMS
-875 VFGVKKPLEKIE
+875 VFGVKKPGVSDDSGSIVNKELEE
-887 EPNTGFTGGYIPP
+887 
-900 QPYEQGI
+900 GI
-907 KNLSDIINNHTV
+907 QNLSDIINNHTV

-952 FLKQIDKYKN
+952 FLTQMPKYANK
-962 EDIKYVKGETS
+962 DIKYVKGETS
-973 IVDVTNTKLVNTN
+973 IVDVNNTRLVNADD
-986 EAKFGRNAYV
+986 AKFGRNAYV

-1008 ETSANSSN
+1008 ETSEKSDN

-1149 DSLNITYNNGGMQW
+1149 ESLNITYNNGGMQW

-1221 YKDYDTVYDYVYT
+1221 YENYDTVYDYVYT
-1234 ATADTSANNNY
+1234 ATADTSANNNH

-1272 STSTDRNSS
+1272 STSTDSNSS
-1281 GTSSASSSSS
+1281 GTSSASSSG
-1291 SSSTSSS
+1291 SSSTSSSASSS
-1298 SSSSSSGGS
+1298 SSSSSKHS
-1307 SRSSGSSVSSSS
+1307 SSSSSVSSSS
-1319 KKTPLNVYYGLGTKG
+1319 KKTPLNVYYGLGTTG

-1375 IRHYLQTHINV
+1375 IRRYLQTHINV

-1392 PLTFGGKSQLIS
+1392 PLTFGGKGQLIS

-1437 RDFRV
+1437 RDFQV

-1462 QKKEVV
+1462 TKKESVY
-1468 HFYTD
+1468 FYTD

-1488 DSNGKLHYNFP
+1488 DSNGKLHSNFP